1 MDKELEQSRKNF
13 EEIYTKSDAD
23 TQSFLNNYLKS
34 VQNYIDSENINNFSI
49 NKLNKSAYDTAVELA
64 TGKFN
69 NIPYP
74 TKPIKNIFN
83 GYSKNET
90 KQLAEEIAYKYMTQA
105 NPDKTNIRSPYIS
118 NSNNNNNNT
127 SLNKYFVYNWN
138 NGWNSNWSLEDDNLS
153 NKLTEFTNILK
164 RNILDVNDK
173 VKEGYK
179 IKNFPGLS
187 SLNLT
192 DIISKLN
199 SILNRVGEDDNANK
213 SLLRELHTIAQQ
225 INVDPIEF
233 KNYFNNWLKIPLQ
246 DKNKKELLSN
256 NYSEITDNELNNEN
270 LKNYLSNNNYHVLK
284 GEDGNFYLF
293 DKDYNSIQLD
303 NPEINIDS
311 DWTSSTYDTGYVID
325 KNGKIYTD
333 YKSIGESNPL
343 FKNVSEYISNIFN
356 KRNNLFYTSQKPW
369 NSMYSL
375 SEFNLIDELSNHLN
389 GKKFIDVGPLFNSS
403 EQIIA
408 VPKDGKTIKQDKY
421 GNLILDNLDFYY
433 YSNKDGKIHVA
444 HDYKAAIQH
453 FNEFNIEG
461 YNETS
466 EGLSNFDNRYMDLIN
481 STESNIINNSKF
493 NKKNPI
499 GWSKSILNIIAK
511 GLNRSQYENQYLA
524 DFDYNSDPLQL
535 ASILSTIIRDNNLW
549 DELTNSQKQ
558 AYRKLIKMINN
569 RQSKYMPND
578 IVSEKNGG
586 IIKAAEG
593 TTLNL
598 YNDQL
603 SKKDFDFLKEER
615 QSKKITDEMNQRNRS
630 ESQTVANKRVVSQD
644 LTAADVLRFGAMA
657 QDIAGLIASFTGGN
671 ALSAGLGLTAMGT
684 DLTADIMDKSVTKGQ
699 VLRNAL
705 FNTGM
710 AAISWIPGANTG
722 KLARNL
728 IKYAPKIMG
737 LIGAG
742 AIAVNEDV
750 IESWKKVGNKNEK
763 LTVEDWKNIGYTL
776 TAAAGLTRLGKGEY
790 NHYKGKKKFKTA
802 MTGEKKSAIK
812 IADGSEVYIDK
823 SDKNEINELLKKE
836 KINEAYTKLSEI
848 TGKTKKEL
856 GSEVFTS
863 KLTKPHKTDDGLS
876 IHKTELN
883 GKDIDEFDIDQ
894 LNQIIHGRDKHARR
908 YSEEYFAFNPSAK
921 KRIQF
926 LRNEKYKQQAAEEA
940 KKAEVE
946 RIEKERIA
954 AERRAKKA
962 RRAEE
967 ARLAEEARK
976 AEEAKKRRDRIQALW
991 DERNAKKAE
1000 VKRLEA
1006 ERIEKERIEAERR
1019 AEEIRRAKAERLE
1032 AKRIAKEKTAEEA
1045 RRAEEARLAEKFR
1058 IQKENKKKFDEEVND
1073 FKNQFEN
1080 SRSTAQLE
1088 TKINNLNAKNE
1099 KLLTENKNLEN
1110 EINSIKK
1117 KLNSKRTS
1125 DDKKEQLK
1133 NKQLPDLENR
1143 YQANQNQIDKNNK
1156 TLSNLNK
1163 KYNDEIELKNLVD
1176 KKINRYEN
1184 TNRLPANFLRLAA
1197 LNSRNI
1203 NEYNKYINQ
1212 LNKFYSGYS
1221 NKSGKN
1227 ELDIKNDLMSL
1238 IIFNNQQKNKI
1249 TINDIN
1255 NKTPEFF
1262 DLKHK
1267 FIQQTNLP
1275 RKQIWLTLNKF
1286 GGKLNYVSFFNL

>member
-13 EEIYTKSDAD
+13 EEIYTNSDPD
-23 TQSFLNNYLKS
+23 TQSFLKNYLKS
-34 VQNYIDSENINNFSI
+34 IQNYIDSENINNFSI

-74 TKPIKNIFN
+74 TRPVKNIFN

-90 KQLAEEIAYKYMTQA
+90 KQLAEEIAYKYMTQV
-105 NPDKTNIRSPYIS
+105 NSDKTNIRSPYIS
-118 NSNNNNNNT
+118 NNNNNNNNKNIN
-127 SLNKYFVYNWN
+127 SNKYFVYNWN
-138 NGWNSNWSLEDDNLS
+138 NGWNSNWEQEDDNLS
-153 NKLTEFTNILK
+153 NKLTEFTNTLK

-187 SLNLT
+187 SLNLP

-213 SLLRELHTIAQQ
+213 SLLRELRTIAQQ

-233 KNYFNNWLKIPLQ
+233 KNYFNNWLKIPLR

-256 NYSEITDNELNNEN
+256 NYSEIADNELNNEN
-270 LKNYLSNNNYHVLK
+270 LKNYLSNNNYNVLK

-375 SEFNLIDELSNHLN
+375 SEFDLVNELSDRLN

-433 YSNKDGKIHVA
+433 YNNEDGKIHVA
-444 HDYKAAIQH
+444 HDYKAVIQH

-481 STESNIINNSKF
+481 LTESNIINNSKF
-493 NKKNPI
+493 NKENPV
-499 GWSKSILNIIAK
+499 GWSKSILNMIAK
-511 GLNRSQYENQYLA
+511 GSNRSQYENQYLA

-549 DELTNSQKQ
+549 NELTISQKQ

-578 IVSEKNGG
+578 IISEKNGG

-603 SKKDFDFLKEER
+603 SKNDFDFLKEER
-615 QSKKITDEMNQRNRS
+615 QSKKIIDEMNQRNRS

-671 ALSAGLGLTAMGT
+671 ALSAGLGLTSMGT

-710 AAISWIPGANTG
+710 AAISWIPGANAG

-776 TAAAGLTRLGKGEY
+776 TAAAGLTRLGKGKY
-790 NHYKGKKKFKTA
+790 DNYKGKKKFQTA

-812 IADGSEVYIDK
+812 ISDGSEVYIDK
-823 SDKNEINELLKKE
+823 SDKNEINELLKE
-836 KINEAYTKLSEI
+836 GKINEAYDKLSEI
-848 TGKTKKEL
+848 TGKNKKEL
-856 GSEVFTS
+856 GSEIFTS

-876 IHKTELN
+876 IHKTKLN
-883 GKDIDEFDIDQ
+883 GKDIDEFDIDR
-894 LNQIIHGRDKHARR
+894 LNEIIKIHPDKRAKI
-908 YSEEYFAFNPSAK
+908 YSEEYFELNPSAK
-921 KRIQF
+921 KRVQF
-926 LRNEKYKQQAAEEA
+926 LEDQKKDQEIAAKQRRDRIQALWDERKVKKVE
-940 KKAEVE
+940 KAEAERLEAERRVE
-946 RIEKERIA
+946 TERLE
-954 AERRAKKA
+954 AERRAKAERLEAERIAKEKA
-962 RRAEE
+962 AEE

-976 AEEAKKRRDRIQALW
+976 AE
-991 DERNAKKAE
+991 
-1000 VKRLEA
+1000 
-1006 ERIEKERIEAERR
+1006 
-1019 AEEIRRAKAERLE
+1019 
-1032 AKRIAKEKTAEEA
+1032 
-1045 RRAEEARLAEKFR
+1045 KFR
-1058 IQKENKKKFDEEVND
+1058 IKTENKKKFDEEVND

-1080 SRSTAQLE
+1080 SRSTTQLE
-1088 TKINNLNAKNE
+1088 TKINNLNAKNK
-1099 KLLTENKNLEN
+1099 KLLIENKNLEN

-1125 DDKKEQLK
+1125 DNKKVQLK

-1212 LNKFYSGYS
+1212 LNKFYSRYS

-1238 IIFNNQQKNKI
+1238 ILFNNQQKNKI

-1255 NKTPEFF
+1255 NKTPKFF

-1275 RKQIWLTLNKF
+1275 RKQVWSTLNKF
-1286 GGKLNYVSFFNL
+1286 GGKLNYISFFNL

>member
-13 EEIYTKSDAD
+13 EEIYTKSDPD
-23 TQSFLNNYLKS
+23 TQSFLSNYLKS
-34 VQNYIDSENINNFSI
+34 IQNYIDSENINNFSI

-74 TKPIKNIFN
+74 TRPVKNIFN

-105 NPDKTNIRSPYIS
+105 NSDKTNIRSPYIS
-118 NSNNNNNNT
+118 NNNNNNNNNKNIN
-127 SLNKYFVYNWN
+127 SNKYFVYNWN
-138 NGWNSNWSLEDDNLS
+138 NGWNSNWDQEDDNLS
-153 NKLTEFTNILK
+153 NKLTEFTNTLK

-173 VKEGYK
+173 VREGYK

-213 SLLRELHTIAQQ
+213 SLLRELRTIAQQ

-256 NYSEITDNELNNEN
+256 NYSEIADNELNNEN

-375 SEFNLIDELSNHLN
+375 SEFDLVNELSDRLN

-433 YSNKDGKIHVA
+433 YNNEDGKIHVA

-481 STESNIINNSKF
+481 LTESNIINNPKF
-493 NKKNPI
+493 NKENPVS
-499 GWSKSILNIIAK
+499 WSKSILNMIAK

-569 RQSKYMPND
+569 RQSKYMSND
-578 IVSEKNGG
+578 IISEKNGG

-598 YNDQL
+598 SNDQL

-615 QSKKITDEMNQRNRS
+615 QSKKIIDEMNQRNRS

-710 AAISWIPGANTG
+710 AAISWIPGANAG

-728 IKYAPKIMG
+728 IKYTPKIMA

-750 IESWKKVGNKNEK
+750 IDSWKKVGNKNEK

-790 NHYKGKKKFKTA
+790 DRYKGKKKFKTA
-802 MTGEKKSAIK
+802 MTGEKKSAIE
-812 IADGSEVYIDK
+812 IADGSEVYINK
-823 SDKNEINELLKKE
+823 SDKNEINELLKE
-836 KINEAYTKLSEI
+836 GKINEAYTKLSEI

-876 IHKTELN
+876 IHKTKLN
-883 GKDIDEFDIDQ
+883 GKDIDEFDIDR
-894 LNQIIHGRDKHARR
+894 LNQIIYGPDKRAKI
-908 YSEEYFAFNPSAK
+908 YSEEYFALNPNAK
-921 KRIQF
+921 KRVEF
-926 LRNEKYKQQAAEEA
+926 LKNQKMNQE
-940 KKAEVE
+940 
-946 RIEKERIA
+946 IA
-954 AERRAKKA
+954 AEQ
-962 RRAEE
+962 
-967 ARLAEEARK
+967 
-976 AEEAKKRRDRIQALW
+976 RRDRIQALW
-991 DERNAKKAE
+991 DERKVKKAE
-1000 VKRLEA
+1000 KAEAERLEAERRAEAERLEA
-1006 ERIEKERIEAERR
+1006 ERI
-1019 AEEIRRAKAERLE
+1019 
-1032 AKRIAKEKTAEEA
+1032 AKEKA
-1045 RRAEEARLAEKFR
+1045 AEEARLTEEAKKAEKFR
-1058 IQKENKKKFDEEVND
+1058 IKKENKKKFDEEVND

-1080 SRSTAQLE
+1080 SRSTTQLE

-1125 DDKKEQLK
+1125 DDKKVQLK

-1238 IIFNNQQKNKI
+1238 ILFNNQQKNKI

-1255 NKTPEFF
+1255 NKTPKFF

-1275 RKQIWLTLNKF
+1275 RKQVWSTLNKF
-1286 GGKLNYVSFFNL
+1286 GGKLNYISFFNL

>member
-13 EEIYTKSDAD
+13 EEIYTKSDPD

-34 VQNYIDSENINNFSI
+34 IQNYIDSENINNFSI

-64 TGKFN
+64 NGTFK
-69 NIPYP
+69 NIPYATRP
-74 TKPIKNIFN
+74 VKNIFN
-83 GYSKNET
+83 GYSKDET
-90 KQLAEEIAYKYMTQA
+90 KQLAEEIAYKYMTEA

-118 NSNNNNNNT
+118 NSSNNNNKNT

-138 NGWNSNWSLEDDNLS
+138 NGWNSNWSQEDDNLS
-153 NKLTEFTNILK
+153 NKLTEFTNTLK

-246 DKNKKELLSN
+246 DKNKKKLLSN
-256 NYSEITDNELNNEN
+256 NYSEIADNELNNEN

-499 GWSKSILNIIAK
+499 GWSKSILNMIAK

-524 DFDYNSDPLQL
+524 DLDYNSDPLQL

-630 ESQTVANKRVVSQD
+630 ESQTIANKRVVSQD
-644 LTAADVLRFGAMA
+644 LTTADVLRFGAMA

-750 IESWKKVGNKNEK
+750 IESWKKVGNEK

-776 TAAAGLTRLGKGEY
+776 TAAAGLTRLGRGEY
-790 NHYKGKKKFKTA
+790 NRYKGKKKFKTA
-802 MTGEKKSAIK
+802 MTGEKKSAIE

-823 SDKNEINELLKKE
+823 SDKNEINELLKKG

-876 IHKTELN
+876 IHKTKLN
-883 GKDIDEFDIDQ
+883 GKDIDEFDIDR
-894 LNQIIHGRDKHARR
+894 LDQIIFDPDKRVKR
-908 YSEEYFAFNPSAK
+908 YSEEYFILNPSAK
-921 KRIQF
+921 KRVRF
-926 LRNEKYKQQAAEEA
+926 LRDEKYKQEEVEEA
-940 KKAEVE
+940 S
-946 RIEKERIA
+946 RL
-954 AERRAKKA
+954 
-962 RRAEE
+962 EE
-967 ARLAEEARK
+967 ARKKVKEARKKAKEAKLAEEARK
-976 AEEAKKRRDRIQALW
+976 AEEAKERRDRIQALW
-991 DERNAKKAE
+991 DERKVKKAE
-1000 VKRLEA
+1000 KAEAERLEA

-1019 AEEIRRAKAERLE
+1019 AEAE
-1032 AKRIAKEKTAEEA
+1032 RIAKEKAVEEA

-1080 SRSTAQLE
+1080 SRSTAPLE
-1088 TKINNLNAKNE
+1088 TKINNLNTKNE

-1110 EINSIKK
+1110 EINSINK

-1125 DDKKEQLK
+1125 DDKKVQLK
-1133 NKQLPDLENR
+1133 NKLTYLETI
-1143 YQANQNQIDKNNK
+1143 YQTNQNQINKNNK
-1156 TLSNLNK
+1156 TLSDLNK

-1197 LNSRNI
+1197 LNSKNI

-1238 IIFNNQQKNKI
+1238 IIFSNQQKNKI

-1275 RKQIWLTLNKF
+1275 RKQVWLTLNKF

>member
-74 TKPIKNIFN
+74 TRPIKNIFN

-105 NPDKTNIRSPYIS
+105 NSDKTNIRSPYIS
-118 NSNNNNNNT
+118 NNNNNNNKNIN
-127 SLNKYFVYNWN
+127 SNKYFVYNWN
-138 NGWNSNWSLEDDNLS
+138 NGWNSNWDQEDDNLS
-153 NKLTEFTNILK
+153 NKLTEFTNTLK

-199 SILNRVGEDDNANK
+199 SILDRVGEDDNANK
-213 SLLRELHTIAQQ
+213 SLLRELRTIAQQ

-233 KNYFNNWLKIPLQ
+233 KNYFNNWLKIPLR
-246 DKNKKELLSN
+246 DKNKKELLLN
-256 NYSEITDNELNNEN
+256 NYSEIADNELNNEN
-270 LKNYLSNNNYHVLK
+270 LKNYLSNNNYNVLK

-375 SEFNLIDELSNHLN
+375 SEFNLIDELSDRLN

-444 HDYKAAIQH
+444 HDYKAAIQY

-481 STESNIINNSKF
+481 LTESNIINNSKF
-493 NKKNPI
+493 NKENPV
-499 GWSKSILNIIAK
+499 GWSKSILNMIAK
-511 GLNRSQYENQYLA
+511 GLNRSQFENQYLA

-578 IVSEKNGG
+578 IISEKNGG

-598 YNDQL
+598 SNDQL

-615 QSKKITDEMNQRNRS
+615 RSKKIIDEMNQRNRS

-684 DLTADIMDKSVTKGQ
+684 DLAADVIDESVTKGQ

-710 AAISWIPGANTG
+710 AAISWIPGANAG

-728 IKYAPKIMG
+728 IKYTPKIMA

-790 NHYKGKKKFKTA
+790 DRYKGKKKFKTA
-802 MTGEKKSAIK
+802 MIGEKKSAIE

-823 SDKNEINELLKKE
+823 SDKNEINKLLKE
-836 KINEAYTKLSEI
+836 GKINEAYDKLSEI
-848 TGKTKKEL
+848 TGKNKKEL

-863 KLTKPHKTDDGLS
+863 KLTKPYKTDDGLS
-876 IHKTELN
+876 IHKTKLN
-883 GKDIDEFDIDQ
+883 SKDIDEFDIDR
-894 LNQIIHGRDKHARR
+894 LDQIIYDRDKRVKR
-908 YSEEYFAFNPSAK
+908 YSEEYFALNPSAK
-921 KRIQF
+921 KRVRF
-926 LRNEKYKQQAAEEA
+926 LRDEKYKQEEAEEA
-940 KKAEVE
+940 
-946 RIEKERIA
+946 RIA
-954 AERRAKKA
+954 AEKAEAERIAKEKA
-962 RRAEE
+962 AEE

-976 AEEAKKRRDRIQALW
+976 AEEARI
-991 DERNAKKAE
+991 K
-1000 VKRLEA
+1000 
-1006 ERIEKERIEAERR
+1006 
-1019 AEEIRRAKAERLE
+1019 
-1032 AKRIAKEKTAEEA
+1032 
-1045 RRAEEARLAEKFR
+1045 
-1058 IQKENKKKFDEEVND
+1058 KENKKKFDEEVND

-1080 SRSTAQLE
+1080 SRSTTQLK
-1088 TKINNLNAKNE
+1088 TKINNLNAENK
-1099 KLLTENKNLEN
+1099 KLLTKNKNLEN
-1110 EINSIKK
+1110 EINSIKE
-1117 KLNSKRTS
+1117 KLNSKRIS
-1125 DDKKEQLK
+1125 DNKKVQLK

-1197 LNSRNI
+1197 LNSKNI

-1227 ELDIKNDLMSL
+1227 ELDVKNDLMSL
-1238 IIFNNQQKNKI
+1238 IIFNNNRKNKI
-1249 TINDIN
+1249 TIDDIN

-1262 DLKHK
+1262 NLKHK

-1275 RKQIWLTLNKF
+1275 RKQVWSTLNKF

>member
-13 EEIYTKSDAD
+13 EEIYTKSDPD

-69 NIPYP
+69 NIPYATRP
-74 TKPIKNIFN
+74 VKNIFN

-153 NKLTEFTNILK
+153 NKLTEFTNTLK

-233 KNYFNNWLKIPLQ
+233 KKYFNNWLKIPLQ
-246 DKNKKELLSN
+246 DKNKKELLLN

-270 LKNYLSNNNYHVLK
+270 LKNYLSNNNYQVLK

-499 GWSKSILNIIAK
+499 GWSKSILNMIAK

-549 DELTNSQKQ
+549 DELTNSQKR

-598 YNDQL
+598 YDDKF
-603 SKKDFDFLKEER
+603 SKNNYDIIKEER
-615 QSKKITDEMNQRNRS
+615 QSKKIIDEMNQKNRS
-630 ESQTVANKRVVSQD
+630 ESQIVANKRVVSQD

-710 AAISWIPGANTG
+710 AAISWIPGANAG

-742 AIAVNEDV
+742 AIAVNEDI
-750 IESWKKVGNKNEK
+750 IESWKKVGNEK

-790 NHYKGKKKFKTA
+790 NRYKGKKKFKTA
-802 MTGEKKSAIK
+802 MTGEKKSAIE

-823 SDKNEINELLKKE
+823 SDKNEINELLKKG

-876 IHKTELN
+876 IHKTKLN
-883 GKDIDEFDIDQ
+883 SKDIDEFDIDR
-894 LNQIIHGRDKHARR
+894 LDDQILFEPDKRVKR
-908 YSEEYFAFNPSAK
+908 YSEEYFALNPSAK
-921 KRIQF
+921 KRVRF
-926 LRNEKYKQQAAEEA
+926 LRDEKYKQEEA
-940 KKAEVE
+940 EKASRLEEARKKVE
-946 RIEKERIA
+946 EAR
-954 AERRAKKA
+954 KK
-962 RRAEE
+962 AEE
-967 ARLAEEARK
+967 ARKVEEARK
-976 AEEAKKRRDRIQALW
+976 AEEARKRRDRIQALW

-1006 ERIEKERIEAERR
+1006 ERRTEAE
-1019 AEEIRRAKAERLE
+1019 
-1032 AKRIAKEKTAEEA
+1032 RIAKEKAAEEA
-1045 RRAEEARLAEKFR
+1045 RRAEEARLAENFK
-1058 IQKENKKKFDEEVND
+1058 IKTEKKKKFDEEVND

-1088 TKINNLNAKNE
+1088 TKINNLNTKNE

-1110 EINSIKK
+1110 EINSINK

-1125 DDKKEQLK
+1125 DDKKVQLK
-1133 NKQLPDLENR
+1133 NKLTYLETI
-1143 YQANQNQIDKNNK
+1143 YQTNQNQIDKNNK

-1197 LNSRNI
+1197 LNSKNI

-1238 IIFNNQQKNKI
+1238 IIFSNQQKNKI

-1275 RKQIWLTLNKF
+1275 RKQVWLTLNKF

>member
-13 EEIYTKSDAD
+13 EEIYTKSDPD

-118 NSNNNNNNT
+118 NSNNNNNKNT

-233 KNYFNNWLKIPLQ
+233 KKYFNNWLKIPLQ

-499 GWSKSILNIIAK
+499 GWSKSILNMIAK

-593 TTLNL
+593 TTVNL

-615 QSKKITDEMNQRNRS
+615 QSKKIIDEMNQRNRS

-790 NHYKGKKKFKTA
+790 DRYKGKKKFKTA

-823 SDKNEINELLKKE
+823 SDKNEINELLKKG

-876 IHKTELN
+876 IHKTKLN
-883 GKDIDEFDIDQ
+883 GKDIDEFNIDR
-894 LNQIIHGRDKHARR
+894 LDQIIYGRDKHARR

-921 KRIQF
+921 KRVRF
-926 LRNEKYKQQAAEEA
+926 LRDEKYKQQEAEEA
-940 KKAEVE
+940 SRLEEARKKA
-946 RIEKERIA
+946 KEAR
-954 AERRAKKA
+954 KKA
-962 RRAEE
+962 KEARKAEE

-976 AEEAKKRRDRIQALW
+976 AEEARLAEEAKKRRDRIQALW
-991 DERNAKKAE
+991 DERKVKKAE
-1000 VKRLEA
+1000 KAEAERLEA
-1006 ERIEKERIEAERR
+1006 ERIEKERIEAELR
-1019 AEEIRRAKAERLE
+1019 AEAE
-1032 AKRIAKEKTAEEA
+1032 RIAKEKAAKEY
-1045 RRAEEARLAEKFR
+1045 RRAEEDRLAENFK
-1058 IQKENKKKFDEEVND
+1058 IKTEKKKKFDEEIND

-1088 TKINNLNAKNE
+1088 TKINNLNTKNE

-1117 KLNSKRTS
+1117 KLNSKRTL
-1125 DDKKEQLK
+1125 DDKKVQLK
-1133 NKQLPDLENR
+1133 NKLTYLETI
-1143 YQANQNQIDKNNK
+1143 YQTNQNQIDKNNK

-1197 LNSRNI
+1197 LNSKNI

-1238 IIFNNQQKNKI
+1238 IIFSNQQKNKI

-1255 NKTPEFF
+1255 NKTPKFF

-1267 FIQQTNLP
+1267 FIQQSNLP

>member
-13 EEIYTKSDAD
+13 EEIYTKSDPD

-34 VQNYIDSENINNFSI
+34 IQNYIDSENINNFSI

-118 NSNNNNNNT
+118 NSNNNNKNT
-127 SLNKYFVYNWN
+127 SSNKYFVYNWN

-199 SILNRVGEDDNANK
+199 SILNRVGEDDNVNK

-233 KNYFNNWLKIPLQ
+233 KKYFNNWLKIPLQ

-333 YKSIGESNPL
+333 YKSIEESNPL

-499 GWSKSILNIIAK
+499 GWSKSILNMIAK

-578 IVSEKNGG
+578 IISEKNGG

-598 YNDQL
+598 YDDKF
-603 SKKDFDFLKEER
+603 SKNNYDIIKEER

-742 AIAVNEDV
+742 AIAVNEDI
-750 IESWKKVGNKNEK
+750 IESWKKVGNEK

-790 NHYKGKKKFKTA
+790 NHYKGKNKFKTA

-823 SDKNEINELLKKE
+823 SDKNEINELLKKG

-883 GKDIDEFDIDQ
+883 GKDIDEFNIDR
-894 LNQIIHGRDKHARR
+894 LDQIIYGRDKRAKK
-908 YSEEYFAFNPSAK
+908 YSKEYFALNPSAE
-921 KRIQF
+921 KRVQF
-926 LRNEKYKQQAAEEA
+926 LRDEKYKQQAAEEA
-940 KKAEVE
+940 KKRRDKIQALWDE
-946 RIEKERIA
+946 RK
-954 AERRAKKA
+954 AKKA
-962 RRAEE
+962 E
-967 ARLAEEARK
+967 K
-976 AEEAKKRRDRIQALW
+976 AKRRDRIQALW
-991 DERNAKKAE
+991 DERKAR
-1000 VKRLEA
+1000 K
-1006 ERIEKERIEAERR
+1006 
-1019 AEEIRRAKAERLE
+1019 AEEIRL
-1032 AKRIAKEKTAEEA
+1032 AEEA
-1045 RRAEEARLAEKFR
+1045 RKAEKFK
-1058 IQKENKKKFDEEVND
+1058 IKTENKKKFDEEVND

-1088 TKINNLNAKNE
+1088 TKINNLNTKNE

-1125 DDKKEQLK
+1125 DDKKVQLK

-1184 TNRLPANFLRLAA
+1184 TNRLPAKFLRLAA
-1197 LNSRNI
+1197 LNSKNI
-1203 NEYNKYINQ
+1203 DEYNKYINQ

-1227 ELDIKNDLMSL
+1227 ELDVKNDLMSL
-1238 IIFNNQQKNKI
+1238 IIFNNQQKNQI

-1275 RKQIWLTLNKF
+1275 RKQVWLTLNKF

>member
-13 EEIYTKSDAD
+13 EEIYTKSDPD

-34 VQNYIDSENINNFSI
+34 IQNYIDSENINNFSI

-118 NSNNNNNNT
+118 NSNNNNNNNKNT
-127 SLNKYFVYNWN
+127 NLNKYFVYNWN

-233 KNYFNNWLKIPLQ
+233 KKYFNNWLKIPLQ

-499 GWSKSILNIIAK
+499 GWSKSILNMIAK

-578 IVSEKNGG
+578 IISEKNGG

-598 YNDQL
+598 YDDKF
-603 SKKDFDFLKEER
+603 SKNNYDIIKEER
-615 QSKKITDEMNQRNRS
+615 QSKKIIDEMNQRNRS

-790 NHYKGKKKFKTA
+790 NRYKDKKKFKTA
-802 MTGEKKSAIK
+802 MTGEKKSAIE

-823 SDKNEINELLKKE
+823 SDKNEINELLKKG

-876 IHKTELN
+876 IHKTKLN
-883 GKDIDEFDIDQ
+883 DKDIDEFNIDR
-894 LNQIIHGRDKHARR
+894 LDQIIYGPDKRVEK
-908 YSEEYFAFNPSAK
+908 YSEEYFTLNPSAE
-921 KRIQF
+921 KRVQF
-926 LRNEKYKQQAAEEA
+926 LRDKQA
-940 KKAEVE
+940 
-946 RIEKERIA
+946 
-954 AERRAKKA
+954 
-962 RRAEE
+962 
-967 ARLAEEARK
+967 

-1032 AKRIAKEKTAEEA
+1032 TKRIAKEKAAEEA

-1197 LNSRNI
+1197 FNSKNI

-1212 LNKFYSGYS
+1212 LNKFYSSYS

-1238 IIFNNQQKNKI
+1238 IIFSNQQKNKI

-1275 RKQIWLTLNKF
+1275 RKQVWLTLNKF
-1286 GGKLNYVSFFNL
+1286 GGKLNYISFFNL

>member
-13 EEIYTKSDAD
+13 EEIYTKSDPD

-34 VQNYIDSENINNFSI
+34 IQNYIDSENINNFSI

-118 NSNNNNNNT
+118 NSNNNNKNT
-127 SLNKYFVYNWN
+127 SSNKYFVYNWN

-199 SILNRVGEDDNANK
+199 SILNRVGEDDNTNK
-213 SLLRELHTIAQQ
+213 SLLRELRTIAQQ

-246 DKNKKELLSN
+246 DENKKELLSN

-499 GWSKSILNIIAK
+499 GWSKSILNMIAK

-578 IVSEKNGG
+578 IISEKNGG

-598 YNDQL
+598 YDDKF
-603 SKKDFDFLKEER
+603 SKNNYDIIKEER

-742 AIAVNEDV
+742 AIAVNEDI
-750 IESWKKVGNKNEK
+750 IESWKKVGNEK

-790 NHYKGKKKFKTA
+790 NHYKGKNKFKTA

-823 SDKNEINELLKKE
+823 SDKNEINELLKKG

-883 GKDIDEFDIDQ
+883 GKDIDEFNIDR
-894 LNQIIHGRDKHARR
+894 LDQIIYGRDKRAKK
-908 YSEEYFAFNPSAK
+908 YSKEYFALNPSAE
-921 KRIQF
+921 KRVQF
-926 LRNEKYKQQAAEEA
+926 LRDEKYKQQAAEEA
-940 KKAEVE
+940 KKRRDKIQALWDE
-946 RIEKERIA
+946 R
-954 AERRAKKA
+954 KA
-962 RRAEE
+962 RKAEE
-967 ARLAEEARK
+967 IRLAEEARK
-976 AEEAKKRRDRIQALW
+976 AEKFKI
-991 DERNAKKAE
+991 
-1000 VKRLEA
+1000 
-1006 ERIEKERIEAERR
+1006 
-1019 AEEIRRAKAERLE
+1019 
-1032 AKRIAKEKTAEEA
+1032 KT
-1045 RRAEEARLAEKFR
+1045 
-1058 IQKENKKKFDEEVND
+1058 ENKKKFDEEVND

-1088 TKINNLNAKNE
+1088 TKINNLNTKNE

-1125 DDKKEQLK
+1125 DDKKVQLK

-1184 TNRLPANFLRLAA
+1184 TNRLPAKFLRLAA
-1197 LNSRNI
+1197 LNSKNI
-1203 NEYNKYINQ
+1203 DEYNKYINQ

-1227 ELDIKNDLMSL
+1227 ELDVKNDLMSL
-1238 IIFNNQQKNKI
+1238 IIFNNQQKNQI

-1275 RKQIWLTLNKF
+1275 RKQVWLTLNKF

>member
-118 NSNNNNNNT
+118 NSNNNNNT

-233 KNYFNNWLKIPLQ
+233 KKYFNNWLKIPLQ
-246 DKNKKELLSN
+246 DKSKKELLLN
-256 NYSEITDNELNNEN
+256 NYSEIADNELNNEN

-389 GKKFIDVGPLFNSS
+389 GKKFIDIGPLFNSS

-569 RQSKYMPND
+569 RQSKYIPND
-578 IVSEKNGG
+578 IISEKNGG

-598 YNDQL
+598 YDDKF
-603 SKKDFDFLKEER
+603 SKNNYDIIKEER
-615 QSKKITDEMNQRNRS
+615 QSKKIIDEMNQRNRS
-630 ESQTVANKRVVSQD
+630 ESQTIANKRVVSQD
-644 LTAADVLRFGAMA
+644 LTTADVLRFGAMA

-710 AAISWIPGANTG
+710 AAISWIPGANAG

-742 AIAVNEDV
+742 AIAVNEDI
-750 IESWKKVGNKNEK
+750 IESWKKVGNEK

-1156 TLSNLNK
+1156 TLSDLNK

-1197 LNSRNI
+1197 LNSKNI

-1212 LNKFYSGYS
+1212 LNKFYSGYL

-1238 IIFNNQQKNKI
+1238 IIFNNKQKNKI

-1275 RKQIWLTLNKF
+1275 RKQVWLTLNKF
-1286 GGKLNYVSFFNL
+1286 GGKLNYISFFNL

>member
-13 EEIYTKSDAD
+13 EEIYTKSDPD
-23 TQSFLNNYLKS
+23 TQSFLSNYLKS
-34 VQNYIDSENINNFSI
+34 IQNYIDSENINNFSI

-74 TKPIKNIFN
+74 TRPVKNIFN

-105 NPDKTNIRSPYIS
+105 NSDKTNIRSPYIS
-118 NSNNNNNNT
+118 NNNNNNKNIN
-127 SLNKYFVYNWN
+127 SNKYFVYNWN
-138 NGWNSNWSLEDDNLS
+138 NGWNSNWDQEDDNLS
-153 NKLTEFTNILK
+153 NKLTEFTNTLK

-173 VKEGYK
+173 VREGYK

-213 SLLRELHTIAQQ
+213 SLLRELRTIAQQ

-256 NYSEITDNELNNEN
+256 NYSEIADNELNNEN

-375 SEFNLIDELSNHLN
+375 SEFDLVNELSDRLN

-433 YSNKDGKIHVA
+433 YNNEDGKIHVA

-481 STESNIINNSKF
+481 LTESNIINNPKF
-493 NKKNPI
+493 NKENPVS
-499 GWSKSILNIIAK
+499 WSKSILNMIAK

-569 RQSKYMPND
+569 RQSKYMSND
-578 IVSEKNGG
+578 IISEKNGG

-598 YNDQL
+598 SNDQL

-615 QSKKITDEMNQRNRS
+615 QSKKIIDEMNQRNRS

-710 AAISWIPGANTG
+710 AAISWIPGANAG

-728 IKYAPKIMG
+728 IKYTPKIMA

-750 IESWKKVGNKNEK
+750 IDSWKKVGNKNEK

-790 NHYKGKKKFKTA
+790 DRYKGKKKFKTA
-802 MTGEKKSAIK
+802 MTGEKKSAIE
-812 IADGSEVYIDK
+812 IADGSEVYINK
-823 SDKNEINELLKKE
+823 SDKNEINELLKE
-836 KINEAYTKLSEI
+836 GKINEAYTKLSEI

-876 IHKTELN
+876 IHKTKLN
-883 GKDIDEFDIDQ
+883 GKDIDEFDIDR
-894 LNQIIHGRDKHARR
+894 LNQIIYGPDKRAKI
-908 YSEEYFAFNPSAK
+908 YSEEYFALNPNAK
-921 KRIQF
+921 KRVEF
-926 LRNEKYKQQAAEEA
+926 LKNQKMNQE
-940 KKAEVE
+940 
-946 RIEKERIA
+946 IA
-954 AERRAKKA
+954 AEQ
-962 RRAEE
+962 
-967 ARLAEEARK
+967 
-976 AEEAKKRRDRIQALW
+976 RRDRIQALW
-991 DERNAKKAE
+991 DERKVKKAE
-1000 VKRLEA
+1000 KAEA
-1006 ERIEKERIEAERR
+1006 ERLEAERR
-1019 AEEIRRAKAERLE
+1019 AEEERLE
-1032 AKRIAKEKTAEEA
+1032 AERIAKEKA
-1045 RRAEEARLAEKFR
+1045 AEEARLTEEAKKAEKFR
-1058 IQKENKKKFDEEVND
+1058 IKKENKKKFDEEVND

-1080 SRSTAQLE
+1080 SRSTTQLE

-1125 DDKKEQLK
+1125 DDKKVQLK

-1238 IIFNNQQKNKI
+1238 ILFNNQQKNKI

-1255 NKTPEFF
+1255 NKTPKFF

-1275 RKQIWLTLNKF
+1275 RKQVWSTLNKF
-1286 GGKLNYVSFFNL
+1286 GGKLNYISFFNL

>member
-13 EEIYTKSDAD
+13 EEIYTKSDPD
-23 TQSFLNNYLKS
+23 TQSFLSNYLKS

-49 NKLNKSAYDTAVELA
+49 NKLNKSAYDTAVKLA
-64 TGKFN
+64 DGTFN

-74 TKPIKNIFN
+74 TRPVKNIFN

-90 KQLAEEIAYKYMTQA
+90 KQLAEEIAYKYMTEA

-118 NSNNNNNNT
+118 NNNNNNNKNI
-127 SLNKYFVYNWN
+127 SSNKYFVYKWN
-138 NGWNSNWSLEDDNLS
+138 NGWNSNWDQEDDNLS
-153 NKLTEFTNILK
+153 YKLTEFTKTLK
-164 RNILDVNDK
+164 RNISDVNDK
-173 VKEGYK
+173 VNKGYK

-199 SILNRVGEDDNANK
+199 SILDRVGEDDNVNK
-213 SLLRELHTIAQQ
+213 SLLGELRAIAKQ

-233 KNYFNNWLKIPLQ
+233 KKYFNNWLKIPLQ
-246 DKNKKELLSN
+246 DKNKKELLLN
-256 NYSEITDNELNNEN
+256 NYSEIADNELNNEN
-270 LKNYLSNNNYHVLK
+270 LKTYISNNNYNVLK

-293 DKDYNSIQLD
+293 DKDYNSIRLD

-333 YKSIGESNPL
+333 YKSIEESNPL

-375 SEFNLIDELSNHLN
+375 SEFDLVDELSDRLN

-444 HDYKAAIQH
+444 HNYKSVIQD

-481 STESNIINNSKF
+481 LTESNIINNSKF
-493 NKKNPI
+493 NKKNPV
-499 GWSKSILNIIAK
+499 GWSKSILNMIAK
-511 GLNRSQYENQYLA
+511 GLNRSQFENQYLA
-524 DFDYNSDPLQL
+524 DLNYNSDPLQL

-549 DELTNSQKQ
+549 DELTYSQKQ

-569 RQSKYMPND
+569 RQSKYIQNQND
-578 IVSEKNGG
+578 VSLEKNGG

-598 YNDQL
+598 SNDQL

-615 QSKKITDEMNQRNRS
+615 QSKKIIDEMNQRNRS
-630 ESQTVANKRVVSQD
+630 ESQIVANKRVVSQD

-671 ALSAGLGLTAMGT
+671 ALSAGLGLTATGT
-684 DLTADIMDKSVTKGQ
+684 DLAADIMDKSITKGQ

-710 AAISWIPGANTG
+710 AAISWIPGANAG
-722 KLARNL
+722 KLTRNL

-790 NHYKGKKKFKTA
+790 NHYKGKKKFQTA

-823 SDKNEINELLKKE
+823 SDKNEINKLLKE
-836 KINEAYTKLSEI
+836 GKINEAYDKLSEI

-856 GSEVFTS
+856 GSEIFTS
-863 KLTKPHKTDDGLS
+863 KFTKPHKTDDGLS
-876 IHKTELN
+876 IHKTKLN
-883 GKDIDEFDIDQ
+883 DKDIDEFDIDR
-894 LNQIIHGRDKHARR
+894 LDQIIYGRDKRAKR
-908 YSEEYFAFNPSAK
+908 YSEEYFALNPSAK
-921 KRIQF
+921 KRVRF
-926 LRNEKYKQQAAEEA
+926 LRDERKARKAEE
-940 KKAEVE
+940 V
-946 RIEKERIA
+946 
-954 AERRAKKA
+954 
-962 RRAEE
+962 
-967 ARLAEEARK
+967 RK
-976 AEEAKKRRDRIQALW
+976 AEEAKERRDRIQALW
-991 DERNAKKAE
+991 DERKARKAE
-1000 VKRLEA
+1000 EVRL
-1006 ERIEKERIEAERR
+1006 
-1019 AEEIRRAKAERLE
+1019 
-1032 AKRIAKEKTAEEA
+1032 AEEA
-1045 RRAEEARLAEKFR
+1045 RKAEKFR
-1058 IQKENKKKFDEEVND
+1058 IKKENKKKFDEEVND

-1080 SRSTAQLE
+1080 LRSTSQLE

-1125 DDKKEQLK
+1125 DDKKVQLK

-1156 TLSNLNK
+1156 TLSNLSK
-1163 KYNDEIELKNLVD
+1163 KINDEIELKNLVD

-1184 TNRLPANFLRLAA
+1184 TNRLPAKFLRLAA
-1197 LNSRNI
+1197 INSKNI

-1227 ELDIKNDLMSL
+1227 ELDVKNDLMSL

-1262 DLKHK
+1262 NLKHK

-1275 RKQIWLTLNKF
+1275 RKQVWSTLNKF
-1286 GGKLNYVSFFNL
+1286 GGKLNYISFFNL

>member
-13 EEIYTKSDAD
+13 EEIYTKSDPD

-69 NIPYP
+69 NIPYATRP
-74 TKPIKNIFN
+74 VKNIFN

-153 NKLTEFTNILK
+153 NKLTEFTNTLK

-233 KNYFNNWLKIPLQ
+233 KKYFNNWLKIPLQ
-246 DKNKKELLSN
+246 DKNKKELLLN

-270 LKNYLSNNNYHVLK
+270 LKNYLSNNNYQVLK

-499 GWSKSILNIIAK
+499 GWSKSILNMIAK

-549 DELTNSQKQ
+549 DELTNSQKR

-598 YNDQL
+598 YDDKF
-603 SKKDFDFLKEER
+603 SKNNYDIIKEER
-615 QSKKITDEMNQRNRS
+615 QSKKIIDEMNQKNRS
-630 ESQTVANKRVVSQD
+630 ESQIVANKRVVSQD

-710 AAISWIPGANTG
+710 AAISWIPGANAG

-742 AIAVNEDV
+742 AIAVNEDI
-750 IESWKKVGNKNEK
+750 IESWKKVGNEK

-790 NHYKGKKKFKTA
+790 NRYKGKKKFKTA
-802 MTGEKKSAIK
+802 MTGEKKSAIE

-823 SDKNEINELLKKE
+823 SDKNEINELLKKG

-876 IHKTELN
+876 IHKTKLN
-883 GKDIDEFDIDQ
+883 SKDIDEFDIDR
-894 LNQIIHGRDKHARR
+894 LDDQILFEPDKRVKR
-908 YSEEYFAFNPSAK
+908 YSEEYFALNPSAK
-921 KRIQF
+921 KRVRF
-926 LRNEKYKQQAAEEA
+926 LRDEKYKQEEA
-940 KKAEVE
+940 EKASRLEEARKKVE
-946 RIEKERIA
+946 EAR
-954 AERRAKKA
+954 KK
-962 RRAEE
+962 AEE
-967 ARLAEEARK
+967 ARKVEEARK
-976 AEEAKKRRDRIQALW
+976 AEEARKRRDRIQALW

-1006 ERIEKERIEAERR
+1006 ERRTEAE
-1019 AEEIRRAKAERLE
+1019 
-1032 AKRIAKEKTAEEA
+1032 RIAKEKAAEEA
-1045 RRAEEARLAEKFR
+1045 RRAEEARLAENFK
-1058 IQKENKKKFDEEVND
+1058 IKTEKKKKFDEEVND

-1088 TKINNLNAKNE
+1088 TKINNLNTKNE

-1125 DDKKEQLK
+1125 DDKKVQLK

-1197 LNSRNI
+1197 LNSKNI

-1238 IIFNNQQKNKI
+1238 IIFSNQQKNKI

-1275 RKQIWLTLNKF
+1275 RKQVWLTLNKF

>member
-13 EEIYTKSDAD
+13 EEIYTKSDPD

-34 VQNYIDSENINNFSI
+34 IQNYIDSENINNFSI

-118 NSNNNNNNT
+118 NSNNNNNNKNT

-153 NKLTEFTNILK
+153 NKLTEFTNTLK

-173 VKEGYK
+173 VTEGYK

-192 DIISKLN
+192 DIISKLD

-233 KNYFNNWLKIPLQ
+233 KKYFNNWLKIPLQ

-499 GWSKSILNIIAK
+499 GWSKSILNMIAK

-569 RQSKYMPND
+569 RQSKYMPNN
-578 IVSEKNGG
+578 IISEKNGG

-598 YNDQL
+598 YDDKF
-603 SKKDFDFLKEER
+603 SKNNYDIIKEER

-644 LTAADVLRFGAMA
+644 LTTADILRFGAMA
-657 QDIAGLIASFTGGN
+657 QDITGLIASFTGGN

-722 KLARNL
+722 KLARKL

-790 NHYKGKKKFKTA
+790 NHYKGKNKFKTA

-823 SDKNEINELLKKE
+823 SDKNEINELLKKG

-876 IHKTELN
+876 IHKTKLN
-883 GKDIDEFDIDQ
+883 GKDIDEFDIDR
-894 LNQIIHGRDKHARR
+894 LDKIINDPDKRVEK
-908 YSEEYFAFNPSAK
+908 YSEEYFTLNPSAK
-921 KRIQF
+921 KRVQF
-926 LRNEKYKQQAAEEA
+926 LRDEKYKQKEAE
-940 KKAEVE
+940 
-946 RIEKERIA
+946 
-954 AERRAKKA
+954 
-962 RRAEE
+962 
-967 ARLAEEARK
+967 
-976 AEEAKKRRDRIQALW
+976 RRDRIQALW
-991 DERNAKKAE
+991 DERKAKKAE
-1000 VKRLEA
+1000 EAEAKRL
-1006 ERIEKERIEAERR
+1006 EAERR
-1019 AEEIRRAKAERLE
+1019 AEEAKERRDRIQALWDERKVKKAEEIRL
-1032 AKRIAKEKTAEEA
+1032 AEEA
-1045 RRAEEARLAEKFR
+1045 RKAEKFK
-1058 IQKENKKKFDEEVND
+1058 IKTENKKKFDEEVND

-1088 TKINNLNAKNE
+1088 TKINNLNTKNE

-1125 DDKKEQLK
+1125 DDKKVQLK

-1184 TNRLPANFLRLAA
+1184 TNRLPAKFLRLAA
-1197 LNSRNI
+1197 LNSKNI
-1203 NEYNKYINQ
+1203 DEYNKYINQ

-1238 IIFNNQQKNKI
+1238 IIFNNQQKNQI

>member
-13 EEIYTKSDAD
+13 EEIYTKSDPN
-23 TQSFLNNYLKS
+23 TKSFLNNYLKS
-34 VQNYIDSENINNFSI
+34 IQNYIDSENINNFSI

-64 TGKFN
+64 NGTFK
-69 NIPYP
+69 NIPYATRP
-74 TKPIKNIFN
+74 VKNIFN
-83 GYSKNET
+83 GYSKDET
-90 KQLAEEIAYKYMTQA
+90 KQLAEEIAYKYMTEA

-118 NSNNNNNNT
+118 NSNNNNKNT

-153 NKLTEFTNILK
+153 DKLTEFTKILK

-173 VKEGYK
+173 VTEGYK

-192 DIISKLN
+192 DIISKLD

-213 SLLRELHTIAQQ
+213 SLLKELQTIAQQ

-233 KNYFNNWLKIPLQ
+233 KKYFNNWLKIPLQ

-256 NYSEITDNELNNEN
+256 NYSEIADNELNNEN

-293 DKDYNSIQLD
+293 DKDYNSIKLD

-333 YKSIGESNPL
+333 YKSIEESNPL
-343 FKNVSEYISNIFN
+343 FKNISEYISNIFN

-499 GWSKSILNIIAK
+499 GWSKSILNMIAK

-578 IVSEKNGG
+578 IISEKNGG

-790 NHYKGKKKFKTA
+790 DRYKGKKKFKTA
-802 MTGEKKSAIK
+802 MIGEKKSAIK

-823 SDKNEINELLKKE
+823 SDKNKINELLKE
-836 KINEAYTKLSEI
+836 GKINEAYTKLSEI

-876 IHKTELN
+876 IHKTKLN
-883 GKDIDEFDIDQ
+883 DKDIDEFDIDR
-894 LNQIIHGRDKHARR
+894 LDKIIYDPDKRVEK
-908 YSEEYFAFNPSAK
+908 YSEEYFTLNPSAE
-921 KRIQF
+921 KRVQF
-926 LRNEKYKQQAAEEA
+926 LRNEKYKQ
-940 KKAEVE
+940 
-946 RIEKERIA
+946 
-954 AERRAKKA
+954 
-962 RRAEE
+962 
-967 ARLAEEARK
+967 
-976 AEEAKKRRDRIQALW
+976 EEAKKRRDRIQALW
-991 DERNAKKAE
+991 DERKVKKAE
-1000 VKRLEA
+1000 KTEVKHLEA

-1019 AEEIRRAKAERLE
+1019 VEAE
-1032 AKRIAKEKTAEEA
+1032 RIAKEKAAKEA
-1045 RRAEEARLAEKFR
+1045 RRAEVERLAEEFK
-1058 IQKENKKKFDEEVND
+1058 IKTEKKKKFDEEVND

-1088 TKINNLNAKNE
+1088 TKINNLNTKNE

-1125 DDKKEQLK
+1125 DDKKVQLK

-1197 LNSRNI
+1197 LNSKNI

-1212 LNKFYSGYS
+1212 LNKFYSRYS

-1238 IIFNNQQKNKI
+1238 IIFSNQQKNKI

-1255 NKTPEFF
+1255 NKTPKFF

-1275 RKQIWLTLNKF
+1275 RKQVWSTLNKF

>member
-13 EEIYTKSDAD
+13 EEIYTKSDPD

-34 VQNYIDSENINNFSI
+34 IQNYIDSENINNFSI

-64 TGKFN
+64 NGTFK
-69 NIPYP
+69 NIPYATRP
-74 TKPIKNIFN
+74 VKNIFN
-83 GYSKNET
+83 GYSKDET
-90 KQLAEEIAYKYMTQA
+90 KQLAEEIAYKYMTEA

-118 NSNNNNNNT
+118 NNNNNKNT

-233 KNYFNNWLKIPLQ
+233 KKYFNNWLKIPLQ

-256 NYSEITDNELNNEN
+256 NYSEIADNELNNEN

-499 GWSKSILNIIAK
+499 GWSKSILNMIAK

-569 RQSKYMPND
+569 RQSKYMPNN
-578 IVSEKNGG
+578 IISEKNGG

-603 SKKDFDFLKEER
+603 LKKDFDFLKEER

-790 NHYKGKKKFKTA
+790 DRYKGKKKFKTA
-802 MTGEKKSAIK
+802 MTGEKKSAIE

-823 SDKNEINELLKKE
+823 SDKNEINELLKE
-836 KINEAYTKLSEI
+836 GKINEAYTKLSEI

-876 IHKTELN
+876 IHKTKLN
-883 GKDIDEFDIDQ
+883 GKDIDEFDIDR
-894 LNQIIHGRDKHARR
+894 LDQIIYGRDKRARK
-908 YSEEYFAFNPSAK
+908 YSEEYFAFNPHAE
-921 KRIQF
+921 KRVQF
-926 LRNEKYKQQAAEEA
+926 LRDEKYNQQVAKEA
-940 KKAEVE
+940 K
-946 RIEKERIA
+946 
-954 AERRAKKA
+954 
-962 RRAEE
+962 
-967 ARLAEEARK
+967 
-976 AEEAKKRRDRIQALW
+976 EAKERRDRIQALW
-991 DERNAKKAE
+991 DERKVKKAE
-1000 VKRLEA
+1000 AERLEVERRAKERRDRIQALWDERKVKKAEKAEAERLEA

-1019 AEEIRRAKAERLE
+1019 VEEARRAKAERLE
-1032 AKRIAKEKTAEEA
+1032 AKRIAKEKAAEEA

-1080 SRSTAQLE
+1080 SRSTAPLE
-1088 TKINNLNAKNE
+1088 TKINNLNTKNE

-1110 EINSIKK
+1110 EINSINK

-1125 DDKKEQLK
+1125 DDKKVQLK
-1133 NKQLPDLENR
+1133 NKLTYLETI
-1143 YQANQNQIDKNNK
+1143 YQTNQNQINKNNK
-1156 TLSNLNK
+1156 TLSDLNK

-1197 LNSRNI
+1197 LNSKNI

-1249 TINDIN
+1249 TIDDIN

-1275 RKQIWLTLNKF
+1275 RKQVWLTLNKF

>member
-13 EEIYTKSDAD
+13 EEIYTKSDPD

-34 VQNYIDSENINNFSI
+34 IQNYIDSENINNFSI

-74 TKPIKNIFN
+74 TKPVKNIFN

-118 NSNNNNNNT
+118 NSNNNNNNKNT

-233 KNYFNNWLKIPLQ
+233 KKYFNNWLKIPLQ
-246 DKNKKELLSN
+246 DKNKKELSSN
-256 NYSEITDNELNNEN
+256 NYSEIADNELNNEN

-293 DKDYNSIQLD
+293 DKNYNSIQLD

-499 GWSKSILNIIAK
+499 GWSKSILNMIAK

-569 RQSKYMPND
+569 RQSKYMPNN
-578 IVSEKNGG
+578 IISEKNGG

-598 YNDQL
+598 YDDKF
-603 SKKDFDFLKEER
+603 SKNNYDIIKEER
-615 QSKKITDEMNQRNRS
+615 QSKKIIDEMNQRNRS

-737 LIGAG
+737 LISAG
-742 AIAVNEDV
+742 AIAVNEDI

-790 NHYKGKKKFKTA
+790 NRYKDKKKFKTA
-802 MTGEKKSAIK
+802 MTGEKKSAIE

-823 SDKNEINELLKKE
+823 SDKNEINELLKKG

-883 GKDIDEFDIDQ
+883 DKDIDEFNIDR
-894 LNQIIHGRDKHARR
+894 LDQIIYGPDKRVKK
-908 YSEEYFAFNPSAK
+908 YSEEYFTLNPSAE
-921 KRIQF
+921 KRVQF
-926 LRNEKYKQQAAEEA
+926 LRDKQAAEEA
-940 KKAEVE
+940 KKRRDRIQALWDE
-946 RIEKERIA
+946 RN
-954 AERRAKKA
+954 AKKA
-962 RRAEE
+962 SRVEE

-991 DERNAKKAE
+991 DERKVKKAE
-1000 VKRLEA
+1000 KAEAERLEA
-1006 ERIEKERIEAERR
+1006 ERIEKERIEAELR
-1019 AEEIRRAKAERLE
+1019 AEAE
-1032 AKRIAKEKTAEEA
+1032 RIAKEKAAKEY
-1045 RRAEEARLAEKFR
+1045 RRAEEARLAENFK
-1058 IQKENKKKFDEEVND
+1058 IKTEKKKKFDEEIND

-1088 TKINNLNAKNE
+1088 TKINNLNTKNE

-1125 DDKKEQLK
+1125 DDKKVQLK

-1197 LNSRNI
+1197 LNSKNI

-1212 LNKFYSGYS
+1212 LNKFYSGYL

-1255 NKTPEFF
+1255 NKTPKFF

-1267 FIQQTNLP
+1267 FIQQTDLP

>member
-13 EEIYTKSDAD
+13 EEIYTKSDPD
-23 TQSFLNNYLKS
+23 TQSFLSNYLKS
-34 VQNYIDSENINNFSI
+34 IQNYIDSENINNFSI
-49 NKLNKSAYDTAVELA
+49 NKLNKSAYDTAVKLA
-64 TGKFN
+64 DGTFN

-74 TKPIKNIFN
+74 TRPVKNIFN

-90 KQLAEEIAYKYMTQA
+90 KQLAEEIAYKYMTEA

-118 NSNNNNNNT
+118 NNNNNKNI
-127 SLNKYFVYNWN
+127 SSNKYFVYNWN
-138 NGWNSNWSLEDDNLS
+138 NGWNSNWNHEDDNLS

-187 SLNLT
+187 SLNLN

-199 SILNRVGEDDNANK
+199 SILNRVGEDDNVNK
-213 SLLRELHTIAQQ
+213 SLLRELRTIAQQ

-233 KNYFNNWLKIPLQ
+233 KNYFNNWLKIPLR

-256 NYSEITDNELNNEN
+256 NYSEIADNELNNEN
-270 LKNYLSNNNYHVLK
+270 LKTYISNNNYNVLK

-375 SEFNLIDELSNHLN
+375 SEFNLVDELSNHLN

-481 STESNIINNSKF
+481 LTESNIINNSKF

-499 GWSKSILNIIAK
+499 GWSKSILNMIAK

-549 DELTNSQKQ
+549 NELTSSQKQ

-578 IVSEKNGG
+578 IISEKNGG

-598 YNDQL
+598 SNDQL
-603 SKKDFDFLKEER
+603 LKKDFDFLKEER
-615 QSKKITDEMNQRNRS
+615 QSEKIIDEMNQRNRS

-684 DLTADIMDKSVTKGQ
+684 DLAADVMDESVTKGQ

-750 IESWKKVGNKNEK
+750 IDSWKKVGNKNEK

-790 NHYKGKKKFKTA
+790 NHYKGKNKFKTA

-823 SDKNEINELLKKE
+823 SDKNEINELLKKG

-876 IHKTELN
+876 IHKTTSN
-883 GKDIDEFDIDQ
+883 SKDIDEFDIDRLDQ
-894 LNQIIHGRDKHARR
+894 MIFDPDKRVKK
-908 YSEEYFAFNPSAK
+908 YSKEYFALNPSAE
-921 KRIQF
+921 KRVQF
-926 LRNEKYKQQAAEEA
+926 LRDEKYKQKEAEEA
-940 KKAEVE
+940 SRLEEVRKKA
-946 RIEKERIA
+946 KEAR
-954 AERRAKKA
+954 KKA
-962 RRAEE
+962 KEARKAEE
-967 ARLAEEARK
+967 ARLAEETRKAEEARL

-991 DERNAKKAE
+991 DERKAKKAE
-1000 VKRLEA
+1000 KAEAERLEA

-1019 AEEIRRAKAERLE
+1019 AEAERIVKE
-1032 AKRIAKEKTAEEA
+1032 KAAKEY
-1045 RRAEEARLAEKFR
+1045 RRAEEARLAEEFK
-1058 IQKENKKKFDEEVND
+1058 IKTEKKKKFDEEVND

-1080 SRSTAQLE
+1080 SRSTAQLK
-1088 TKINNLNAKNE
+1088 TKINNLNTKNE

-1125 DDKKEQLK
+1125 DDKKVQLK

-1176 KKINRYEN
+1176 KKINRYE
-1184 TNRLPANFLRLAA
+1184 
-1197 LNSRNI
+1197 RN
-1203 NEYNKYINQ
+1203 
-1212 LNKFYSGYS
+1212 
-1221 NKSGKN
+1221 
-1227 ELDIKNDLMSL
+1227 
-1238 IIFNNQQKNKI
+1238 
-1249 TINDIN
+1249 
-1255 NKTPEFF
+1255 
-1262 DLKHK
+1262 
-1267 FIQQTNLP
+1267 
-1275 RKQIWLTLNKF
+1275 
-1286 GGKLNYVSFFNL
+1286 

>member
-1 MDKELEQSRKNF
+1 MDKELEQSRKKF
-13 EEIYTKSDAD
+13 EEIYTNSDPD

-34 VQNYIDSENINNFSI
+34 IQNYIDSENINNFSI

-64 TGKFN
+64 EGKLN

-74 TKPIKNIFN
+74 TKPVKNIFN

-90 KQLAEEIAYKYMTQA
+90 KQLAEEIAYKYMTEA
-105 NPDKTNIRSPYIS
+105 NSDKTNIRSPYIS
-118 NSNNNNNNT
+118 NNNNNNKNIN
-127 SLNKYFVYNWN
+127 SNKYFVYNWN
-138 NGWNSNWSLEDDNLS
+138 NGWNSNWGQENDNLS
-153 NKLTEFTNILK
+153 YKLTEFTNILK

-173 VKEGYK
+173 VKKGYK

-187 SLNLT
+187 SLNLN
-192 DIISKLN
+192 DIVLKLN
-199 SILNRVGEDDNANK
+199 SILTRIGEDDNVNK
-213 SLLRELHTIAQQ
+213 SLLKELRTIAQQ

-246 DKNKKELLSN
+246 DKNKKELLLN
-256 NYSEITDNELNNEN
+256 NYSEIADNELNNEN
-270 LKNYLSNNNYHVLK
+270 LKNYLSNNNYNILK

-325 KNGKIYTD
+325 TNGKIYTD
-333 YKSIGESNPL
+333 YKSIEESNPL

-375 SEFNLIDELSNHLN
+375 SEFDLVDELSDRLN

-444 HDYKAAIQH
+444 HTYKSAIQD

-481 STESNIINNSKF
+481 LTESNIINNSKF
-493 NKKNPI
+493 NKKNPV
-499 GWSKSILNIIAK
+499 GWSKSILNMIAK
-511 GLNRSQYENQYLA
+511 GSNRSQYENQYLA
-524 DFDYNSDPLQL
+524 NFDYNSDPLQL

-549 DELTNSQKQ
+549 DELTISQKQ

-569 RQSKYMPND
+569 RQSKYISND
-578 IVSEKNGG
+578 IISEKNGG

-598 YNDQL
+598 SNDQL

-615 QSKKITDEMNQRNRS
+615 QSKKIIDEMNQRNRS
-630 ESQTVANKRVVSQD
+630 ESQTVANKRIVSQD

-671 ALSAGLGLTAMGT
+671 ALSAGLGLTSMGT

-710 AAISWIPGANTG
+710 AAISWIPGANAG

-728 IKYAPKIMG
+728 IKYTPKIMG

-742 AIAVNEDV
+742 AIAVNENV

-776 TAAAGLTRLGKGEY
+776 TAAAGLTRLGKGKY
-790 NHYKGKKKFKTA
+790 DHYKGKNKFKTA

-823 SDKNEINELLKKE
+823 FDKNEINKLLKE
-836 KINEAYTKLSEI
+836 GKINEAYDKLSEI

-856 GSEVFTS
+856 GSEIFTS
-863 KLTKPHKTDDGLS
+863 KFTKLHKTDDGLS

-883 GKDIDEFDIDQ
+883 SKDIDEFDIDR
-894 LNQIIHGRDKHARR
+894 LNEIIKIHPDKRTKI
-908 YSEEYFAFNPSAK
+908 YSEEYFEFNPSAK

-926 LRNEKYKQQAAEEA
+926 LEDQKIVA
-940 KKAEVE
+940 KKAE
-946 RIEKERIA
+946 K
-954 AERRAKKA
+954 
-962 RRAEE
+962 
-967 ARLAEEARK
+967 
-976 AEEAKKRRDRIQALW
+976 
-991 DERNAKKAE
+991 AKKAE
-1000 VKRLEA
+1000 AKRLEKEKLEKERLEAERLEKERLEKERLEA
-1006 ERIEKERIEAERR
+1006 ERIEKERIEAERIAR
-1019 AEEIRRAKAERLE
+1019 EKA
-1032 AKRIAKEKTAEEA
+1032 AEEA
-1045 RRAEEARLAEKFR
+1045 RRAEEARKAEKFR
-1058 IQKENKKKFDEEVND
+1058 IKKENKKKFDEEVND

-1080 SRSTAQLE
+1080 SRSTTQLE
-1088 TKINNLNAKNE
+1088 IKINNLNAKNE
-1099 KLLTENKNLEN
+1099 KLLIENKNLED
-1110 EINSIKK
+1110 EINSINK
-1117 KLNSKRTS
+1117 KLNSKRIS
-1125 DDKKEQLK
+1125 DNTKVQLK
-1133 NKQLPDLENR
+1133 NKLTDLENR

-1176 KKINRYEN
+1176 EKINKYEN

-1203 NEYNKYINQ
+1203 SEYNKNINQ
-1212 LNKFYSGYS
+1212 LNKFYSTYS

-1227 ELDIKNDLMSL
+1227 ELDVKNDLMSL

-1249 TINDIN
+1249 TIDDIN
-1255 NKTPEFF
+1255 NKTSKFF

-1275 RKQIWLTLNKF
+1275 RKQVWSTLNKF
-1286 GGKLNYVSFFNL
+1286 GGKLNYISFFNL

>member
-49 NKLNKSAYDTAVELA
+49 NKLNKSAYDTAIKLAKGEL
-64 TGKFN
+64 N

-74 TKPIKNIFN
+74 TRPIKNIFN

-118 NSNNNNNNT
+118 NNNNKNIN
-127 SLNKYFVYNWN
+127 SNKYFVYNWN
-138 NGWNSNWSLEDDNLS
+138 NGWNSNWDQEDDNLS
-153 NKLTEFTNILK
+153 NKLTEFTNTLK
-164 RNILDVNDK
+164 RNISDVNDK
-173 VKEGYK
+173 VNEGYK

-213 SLLRELHTIAQQ
+213 SLLRELRTIAQQ

-256 NYSEITDNELNNEN
+256 NYSEIADNELNNEN

-293 DKDYNSIQLD
+293 DKNYNSIQLD

-433 YSNKDGKIHVA
+433 YSNKDGKIYVA

-481 STESNIINNSKF
+481 LTESNIINNPKF
-493 NKKNPI
+493 NKENPVS
-499 GWSKSILNIIAK
+499 WSKSILNMIAK

-524 DFDYNSDPLQL
+524 DFNYNSDPLQL

-549 DELTNSQKQ
+549 DELTNSQKR

-578 IVSEKNGG
+578 IISEKNGG

-598 YNDQL
+598 SNDQL

-710 AAISWIPGANTG
+710 AAISWIPGANAG

-790 NHYKGKKKFKTA
+790 DRYKGKKKFKTA

-812 IADGSEVYIDK
+812 IADESEVYIDK
-823 SDKNEINELLKKE
+823 SDKNEINKLLKE
-836 KINEAYTKLSEI
+836 GKINEAYTKLSKI

-863 KLTKPHKTDDGLS
+863 KLTKPHKTDNGLS
-876 IHKTELN
+876 IHKTKLN
-883 GKDIDEFDIDQ
+883 DKDIDEFDIDR
-894 LNQIIHGRDKHARR
+894 LKNVIENNSDKRAKI
-908 YSEEYFAFNPSAK
+908 YSEEYFTLNPSAK
-921 KRIQF
+921 NRVQF
-926 LRNEKYKQQAAEEA
+926 LEDQK
-940 KKAEVE
+940 
-946 RIEKERIA
+946 IA
-954 AERRAKKA
+954 AKQ
-962 RRAEE
+962 
-967 ARLAEEARK
+967 
-976 AEEAKKRRDRIQALW
+976 RRDRIQALW
-991 DERNAKKAE
+991 DERKTKKAE
-1000 VKRLEA
+1000 KAEAERLEA
-1006 ERIEKERIEAERR
+1006 ERRAEAERLEAERR
-1019 AEEIRRAKAERLE
+1019 AEEERLEAERLE
-1032 AKRIAKEKTAEEA
+1032 KERQEKERLEAERRAEEERLEAERIAKEKAAEEA
-1045 RRAEEARLAEKFR
+1045 RRAEEARIAAEAVIPQAQVTTVADTIHSQESVKDAIAR
-1058 IQKENKKKFDEEVND
+1058 ETDSNTIANSLGNKKISDLKSAITIADRFLFQRELFGGDGELLN
-1073 FKNQFEN
+1073 K
-1080 SRSTAQLE
+1080 TIA
-1088 TKINNLNAKNE
+1088 TLNAMTSIE
-1099 KLLTENKNLEN
+1099 EARDY
-1110 EINSIKK
+1110 INSHFDWNNERAAVVNFMKI
-1117 KLNSKRTS
+1117 
-1125 DDKKEQLK
+1125 
-1133 NKQLPDLENR
+1133 LER
-1143 YQANQNQIDKNNK
+1143 
-1156 TLSNLNK
+1156 
-1163 KYNDEIELKNLVD
+1163 
-1176 KKINRYEN
+1176 R
-1184 TNRLPANFLRLAA
+1184 F
-1197 LNSRNI
+1197 
-1203 NEYNKYINQ
+1203 
-1212 LNKFYSGYS
+1212 
-1221 NKSGKN
+1221 
-1227 ELDIKNDLMSL
+1227 
-1238 IIFNNQQKNKI
+1238 
-1249 TINDIN
+1249 
-1255 NKTPEFF
+1255 
-1262 DLKHK
+1262 
-1267 FIQQTNLP
+1267 
-1275 RKQIWLTLNKF
+1275 
-1286 GGKLNYVSFFNL
+1286 

>member
-13 EEIYTKSDAD
+13 EEIYTKSDPD

-34 VQNYIDSENINNFSI
+34 IQNYIDSENINNFSI

-118 NSNNNNNNT
+118 NSNNNNKNT

-233 KNYFNNWLKIPLQ
+233 KKYFNNWLKIPLQ
-246 DKNKKELLSN
+246 DKNKEELSSN
-256 NYSEITDNELNNEN
+256 NYSEIADNELNNEN
-270 LKNYLSNNNYHVLK
+270 LKNYLSNNNYRVLK

-333 YKSIGESNPL
+333 YKSIEESNPL

-569 RQSKYMPND
+569 RQSKYIPND
-578 IVSEKNGG
+578 TISEKNGG

-598 YNDQL
+598 YDDKF
-603 SKKDFDFLKEER
+603 SKNNYDIIKEER
-615 QSKKITDEMNQRNRS
+615 QSKKITDEMDRRNLS

-644 LTAADVLRFGAMA
+644 LTTADVLRFGAMA

-737 LIGAG
+737 LISAG
-742 AIAVNEDV
+742 AIAVNEDI

-776 TAAAGLTRLGKGEY
+776 TAAAGLTRLGKGKY
-790 NHYKGKKKFKTA
+790 NRYKDKKKFKTA
-802 MTGEKKSAIK
+802 MTGEKKSAIE

-823 SDKNEINELLKKE
+823 SDKNEINELLKKG

-876 IHKTELN
+876 IHKTKLN
-883 GKDIDEFDIDQ
+883 DKDIDEFNIDR
-894 LNQIIHGRDKHARR
+894 LDQIIYGPDKRVKK
-908 YSEEYFAFNPSAK
+908 YSKEYFALNPSAE
-921 KRIQF
+921 KRVQF
-926 LRNEKYKQQAAEEA
+926 LRDKQAAEEA
-940 KKAEVE
+940 KKRQDRIQALQDKRKAKKAEKAEAE
-946 RIEKERIA
+946 RLE
-954 AERRAKKA
+954 AERRAEEA
-962 RRAEE
+962 RKAEE
-967 ARLAEEARK
+967 ARLAEEA
-976 AEEAKKRRDRIQALW
+976 KRRDRIQALW

-1006 ERIEKERIEAERR
+1006 ERIEKERIEAELR
-1019 AEEIRRAKAERLE
+1019 AEAE
-1032 AKRIAKEKTAEEA
+1032 RIAKEKAAKEY
-1045 RRAEEARLAEKFR
+1045 RRAEEARLAENFK
-1058 IQKENKKKFDEEVND
+1058 IKTEKKKKFDEEIND

-1088 TKINNLNAKNE
+1088 TKINNLNTKNK

-1125 DDKKEQLK
+1125 DDKKVQL

-1156 TLSNLNK
+1156 TLSNLKSNLNK

-1184 TNRLPANFLRLAA
+1184 TNRLPAKFLRLAV
-1197 LNSRNI
+1197 LNSKNI

-1227 ELDIKNDLMSL
+1227 ELDVKNDLMSL
-1238 IIFNNQQKNKI
+1238 IIFNNKQKNKI

-1275 RKQIWLTLNKF
+1275 RKQVWLTLNKF
-1286 GGKLNYVSFFNL
+1286 GGKLNYISFFNL

>member
-13 EEIYTKSDAD
+13 EEIYTKSDPD

-34 VQNYIDSENINNFSI
+34 IQNYIDSENINNFSI

-118 NSNNNNNNT
+118 NSNNNNNNKNT

-233 KNYFNNWLKIPLQ
+233 KKYFNNWLKIPLQ
-246 DKNKKELLSN
+246 DKNKEELSSN
-256 NYSEITDNELNNEN
+256 NYSEIADNELNNEN
-270 LKNYLSNNNYHVLK
+270 LKNYLSNNNYRVLK

-333 YKSIGESNPL
+333 YKSIEESNPL

-569 RQSKYMPND
+569 RQSKYIPND
-578 IVSEKNGG
+578 TISEKNGG

-598 YNDQL
+598 YDDKF
-603 SKKDFDFLKEER
+603 SKNNYDIIKEER
-615 QSKKITDEMNQRNRS
+615 QSKKITDEMDRRNLS

-644 LTAADVLRFGAMA
+644 LTTADVLRFGAMA

-737 LIGAG
+737 LISAG
-742 AIAVNEDV
+742 AIAVNEDI

-776 TAAAGLTRLGKGEY
+776 TAAAGLTRLGKGKY
-790 NHYKGKKKFKTA
+790 NRYKDKKKFKTA
-802 MTGEKKSAIK
+802 MTGEKKSAIE

-823 SDKNEINELLKKE
+823 SDKNEINELLKKG

-876 IHKTELN
+876 IHKTKLN
-883 GKDIDEFDIDQ
+883 DKDIDEFNIDR
-894 LNQIIHGRDKHARR
+894 LDQIIYGPDKRVKK
-908 YSEEYFAFNPSAK
+908 YSKEYFALNPSAE
-921 KRIQF
+921 KRVQF
-926 LRNEKYKQQAAEEA
+926 LRDKQAAEEA
-940 KKAEVE
+940 KKRQDRIQALQDKRKAKKAEKAEAE
-946 RIEKERIA
+946 RLE
-954 AERRAKKA
+954 AERRAEEA
-962 RRAEE
+962 RKAEE
-967 ARLAEEARK
+967 ARLAEEA
-976 AEEAKKRRDRIQALW
+976 KRRDRIQALW

-1006 ERIEKERIEAERR
+1006 ERIEKERIEAELR
-1019 AEEIRRAKAERLE
+1019 AEAE
-1032 AKRIAKEKTAEEA
+1032 RIAKEKAAKEY
-1045 RRAEEARLAEKFR
+1045 RRAEEARLAENFK
-1058 IQKENKKKFDEEVND
+1058 IKTEKKKKFDEEIND

-1088 TKINNLNAKNE
+1088 TKINNLNTKNK

-1125 DDKKEQLK
+1125 DDKKVQL

-1156 TLSNLNK
+1156 TLSNLKSNLNK

-1184 TNRLPANFLRLAA
+1184 TNRLPAKFLRLAV
-1197 LNSRNI
+1197 LNSKNI

-1227 ELDIKNDLMSL
+1227 ELDVKNDLMSL
-1238 IIFNNQQKNKI
+1238 IIFNNKQKNKI

-1275 RKQIWLTLNKF
+1275 RKQVWLTLNKF
-1286 GGKLNYVSFFNL
+1286 GGKLNYISFFNL

>member
-13 EEIYTKSDAD
+13 EERYTNSDPN

-34 VQNYIDSENINNFSI
+34 IQNYIDSENINNFSI

-64 TGKFN
+64 NGTFN

-74 TKPIKNIFN
+74 TRPVKNIFN

-118 NSNNNNNNT
+118 NNNNNNKNT
-127 SLNKYFVYNWN
+127 SSNKYFVYNWN
-138 NGWNSNWSLEDDNLS
+138 NGWNSNWDQEDDNLS
-153 NKLTEFTNILK
+153 NKLTEFTNTLK

-187 SLNLT
+187 SLDLT

-199 SILNRVGEDDNANK
+199 SILDRVGDDDNVNK
-213 SLLRELHTIAQQ
+213 SLLRELRTIAQQ

-233 KNYFNNWLKIPLQ
+233 KNYFNNWLKIPVR

-256 NYSEITDNELNNEN
+256 NYSEIADNELNNEN
-270 LKNYLSNNNYHVLK
+270 LKTYISNNNYNVLK

-333 YKSIGESNPL
+333 YKSIEESNPL

-375 SEFNLIDELSNHLN
+375 SEFDLVDELSDRLN

-444 HDYKAAIQH
+444 HNYKVAIQD

-481 STESNIINNSKF
+481 LTESNIINNSKF
-493 NKKNPI
+493 NKENPV
-499 GWSKSILNIIAK
+499 GWSKSILNMIAK
-511 GLNRSQYENQYLA
+511 GLNRSQFENQYLA
-524 DFDYNSDPLQL
+524 DLNYNSDPLQL

-549 DELTNSQKQ
+549 DELTYSQKQ

-569 RQSKYMPND
+569 RQSKYIQNQND
-578 IVSEKNGG
+578 VSLEKNGG

-598 YNDQL
+598 SNDQL

-615 QSKKITDEMNQRNRS
+615 QSKKIIDEMNQRNRS

-671 ALSAGLGLTAMGT
+671 ALSAGLGLTSIGT
-684 DLTADIMDKSVTKGQ
+684 DLAADVIDESVTKGQ

-710 AAISWIPGANTG
+710 AAISWIPGANAG

-728 IKYAPKIMG
+728 IKYTPKIMA

-742 AIAVNEDV
+742 AIAANEDV

-776 TAAAGLTRLGKGEY
+776 TAAAGLTRLGKGKY
-790 NHYKGKKKFKTA
+790 DNYKGKKKFQTA

-812 IADGSEVYIDK
+812 ISDGSEVYIDK
-823 SDKNEINELLKKE
+823 SDKNEINELLKKG
-836 KINEAYTKLSEI
+836 KINEAYDKLSEI

-876 IHKTELN
+876 IHKTKLN
-883 GKDIDEFDIDQ
+883 GKDIDEFDIDRVD
-894 LNQIIHGRDKHARR
+894 QIIYGRDKRAKR
-908 YSEEYFAFNPSAK
+908 YSKEYFALNPSAK
-921 KRIQF
+921 NRVQF
-926 LRNEKYKQQAAEEA
+926 LKDQK
-940 KKAEVE
+940 
-946 RIEKERIA
+946 IA
-954 AERRAKKA
+954 AEQ
-962 RRAEE
+962 
-967 ARLAEEARK
+967 
-976 AEEAKKRRDRIQALW
+976 RRDRIQALW
-991 DERNAKKAE
+991 DERKTKKAE
-1000 VKRLEA
+1000 K
-1006 ERIEKERIEAERR
+1006 
-1019 AEEIRRAKAERLE
+1019 AEEARIAAEKAE
-1032 AKRIAKEKTAEEA
+1032 AKRIAKEKTAEEY
-1045 RRAEEARLAEKFR
+1045 RKAEEARLAEEAR
-1058 IQKENKKKFDEEVND
+1058 IKKENKKKFDEEVND

-1080 SRSTAQLE
+1080 SHSQLK
-1088 TKINNLNAKNE
+1088 TKINNLNAENK

-1110 EINSIKK
+1110 EINSIKE

-1125 DDKKEQLK
+1125 DDKKVQLK

-1156 TLSNLNK
+1156 TLSNLSK
-1163 KYNDEIELKNLVD
+1163 KINDEIELKNLVD

-1184 TNRLPANFLRLAA
+1184 TNRLPAKFLRLAA
-1197 LNSRNI
+1197 INSKNI

-1227 ELDIKNDLMSL
+1227 ELNIKNDLMSL
-1238 IIFNNQQKNKI
+1238 ILFNNQQKNKI

-1255 NKTPEFF
+1255 NKTPKFF

-1275 RKQIWLTLNKF
+1275 RKQVWSTLNKF

>member
-13 EEIYTKSDAD
+13 EKIYTKSDPD
-23 TQSFLNNYLKS
+23 TQSFLSNYLES
-34 VQNYIDSENINNFSI
+34 IQNYIDSENINNFSI

-64 TGKFN
+64 NGTFN

-74 TKPIKNIFN
+74 TRPIKNIFN

-118 NSNNNNNNT
+118 NNNNNKNIN
-127 SLNKYFVYNWN
+127 SNKYFVYNWN
-138 NGWNSNWSLEDDNLS
+138 NGWNSNWDQEDNNLS
-153 NKLTEFTNILK
+153 NKLTEFTNTLK

-187 SLNLT
+187 SLNLN

-199 SILNRVGEDDNANK
+199 SILDRVGEDDNANK
-213 SLLRELHTIAQQ
+213 SLLRELRTIAQQ

-270 LKNYLSNNNYHVLK
+270 LKNYLSDNNYHVLK

-293 DKDYNSIQLD
+293 DKNYNSIQLD

-311 DWTSSTYDTGYVID
+311 NWTSSTYDTGYVID

-375 SEFNLIDELSNHLN
+375 SEFNLIDELSDHLN

-444 HDYKAAIQH
+444 HDYKVAIQD

-481 STESNIINNSKF
+481 LTESNIINNSKF
-493 NKKNPI
+493 NKKNPV
-499 GWSKSILNIIAK
+499 GWSKSILNMIAK

-549 DELTNSQKQ
+549 NELTISQKQ

-569 RQSKYMPND
+569 RQSKYISND
-578 IVSEKNGG
+578 IISEKNGG

-598 YNDQL
+598 SNNQL

-615 QSKKITDEMNQRNRS
+615 QSKKIIDEMNQRNRS

-644 LTAADVLRFGAMA
+644 LTTADVLRFGAMA

-710 AAISWIPGANTG
+710 AAISWIPGANAG

-728 IKYAPKIMG
+728 IKYTPKIMA

-742 AIAVNEDV
+742 AIAVNENV

-776 TAAAGLTRLGKGEY
+776 TAAAGLTRLGKGKY
-790 NHYKGKKKFKTA
+790 DNYKGKKKFQTA
-802 MTGEKKSAIK
+802 MTGEKKSAIE
-812 IADGSEVYIDK
+812 IADGSDVYINK
-823 SDKNEINELLKKE
+823 SDKNEINELLKE
-836 KINEAYTKLSEI
+836 GKINEAYDKLSEI

-856 GSEVFTS
+856 GSEIFTS
-863 KLTKPHKTDDGLS
+863 KFTKPHKTDNGLS
-876 IHKTELN
+876 IHKTKLN
-883 GKDIDEFDIDQ
+883 GKDIDEFDIGL
-894 LNQIIHGRDKHARR
+894 LNEIIKIHPDKRAKI
-908 YSEEYFAFNPSAK
+908 YSEEYFALNPSAK
-921 KRIQF
+921 KRVQF
-926 LRNEKYKQQAAEEA
+926 LENQ
-940 KKAEVE
+940 KKDQE
-946 RIEKERIA
+946 IA
-954 AERRAKKA
+954 AKQ
-962 RRAEE
+962 
-967 ARLAEEARK
+967 
-976 AEEAKKRRDRIQALW
+976 RRDRIQALW
-991 DERNAKKAE
+991 DERKVKKAKKAE
-1000 VKRLEA
+1000 AERLEAERRAEAERLEA
-1006 ERIEKERIEAERR
+1006 ERI
-1019 AEEIRRAKAERLE
+1019 
-1032 AKRIAKEKTAEEA
+1032 AKEKA
-1045 RRAEEARLAEKFR
+1045 AEEARLAKEARK
-1058 IQKENKKKFDEEVND
+1058 KENKKKFDEEVND

-1080 SRSTAQLE
+1080 LRSTTQLE

-1117 KLNSKRTS
+1117 KSNSKRAS
-1125 DDKKEQLK
+1125 NDKKVQLK

-1143 YQANQNQIDKNNK
+1143 YQANQNQINKNNK

-1238 IIFNNQQKNKI
+1238 ILFNNKQKNKI

-1255 NKTPEFF
+1255 NKTPKFF

-1275 RKQIWLTLNKF
+1275 RKQVWSTLNKF
-1286 GGKLNYVSFFNL
+1286 GGKLNYISFFNL

>member
-13 EEIYTKSDAD
+13 EEIYTKSDPS
-23 TQSFLNNYLKS
+23 TQSFLSNYLKS
-34 VQNYIDSENINNFSI
+34 IQNYIDSENINNFSI

-74 TKPIKNIFN
+74 TRPIKNIFN

-90 KQLAEEIAYKYMTQA
+90 KQLAEEIAYKYMTEA

-118 NSNNNNNNT
+118 NNNNKNT
-127 SLNKYFVYNWN
+127 SSNKYFVYNWN
-138 NGWNSNWSLEDDNLS
+138 NGWNSNWDLEDDNLS
-153 NKLTEFTNILK
+153 NKLTEFTNTLK
-164 RNILDVNDK
+164 RNISDVNDK
-173 VKEGYK
+173 VNEGYK

-199 SILNRVGEDDNANK
+199 SILSRVGEDDNANK

-233 KNYFNNWLKIPLQ
+233 KKYFNNWLKIPVR
-246 DKNKKELLSN
+246 DKNKKELLLN
-256 NYSEITDNELNNEN
+256 NYSEIADNELNNEN
-270 LKNYLSNNNYHVLK
+270 LKNYLSNNNYNVLK

-293 DKDYNSIQLD
+293 DKDYNPIQLD

-375 SEFNLIDELSNHLN
+375 SEFDLVDELSDRLN

-433 YSNKDGKIHVA
+433 YSNKDGKIYVA
-444 HDYKAAIQH
+444 HDYKAASQH

-481 STESNIINNSKF
+481 LTESNIINNPKF
-493 NKKNPI
+493 NKENPV
-499 GWSKSILNIIAK
+499 GWSKSILNMIAK
-511 GLNRSQYENQYLA
+511 GLNRSQFENQYLA

-549 DELTNSQKQ
+549 DKLTNSQKQ

-578 IVSEKNGG
+578 IISEKNGG

-598 YNDQL
+598 SNDQL

-615 QSKKITDEMNQRNRS
+615 QSKKIIDEMNQRNRS

-671 ALSAGLGLTAMGT
+671 ALSAGLGLTSMGT
-684 DLTADIMDKSVTKGQ
+684 DLTADIMDESVTKGQ

-710 AAISWIPGANTG
+710 AAISWIPGANAG

-790 NHYKGKKKFKTA
+790 DRYKGKKKFKTA

-812 IADGSEVYIDK
+812 IADESEVYIDK
-823 SDKNEINELLKKE
+823 SDKNEINKLLKE
-836 KINEAYTKLSEI
+836 GKINEAYTKLSEI

-876 IHKTELN
+876 IHKTKLN
-883 GKDIDEFDIDQ
+883 GKDIDEFDIDR
-894 LNQIIHGRDKHARR
+894 LDQIIYGRDKRAKK

-921 KRIQF
+921 KRVDF
-926 LRNEKYKQQAAEEA
+926 VRDEKYKQEEA
-940 KKAEVE
+940 
-946 RIEKERIA
+946 RIA
-954 AERRAKKA
+954 AEKTK
-962 RRAEE
+962 
-967 ARLAEEARK
+967 AEEARK
-976 AEEAKKRRDRIQALW
+976 AEKARKAAEKAEAKRRAEA
-991 DERNAKKAE
+991 ERLEAE
-1000 VKRLEA
+1000 RLEKERLEKERLEA

-1019 AEEIRRAKAERLE
+1019 AEETRLEAERIAKEKAAEEARRAKAERLE
-1032 AKRIAKEKTAEEA
+1032 PKLIAKKKAAEEA
-1045 RRAEEARLAEKFR
+1045 RRAEEARLAEELR
-1058 IQKENKKKFDEEVND
+1058 IKKENKKKFNEEVND

-1080 SRSTAQLE
+1080 SRSTQLK

-1117 KLNSKRTS
+1117 KLNSKRIP
-1125 DDKKEQLK
+1125 DDKKVQLK
-1133 NKQLPDLENR
+1133 NKQLPVLENK
-1143 YQANQNQIDKNNK
+1143 YQTNQNQIDENNK

-1197 LNSRNI
+1197 LNSKNI

-1249 TINDIN
+1249 TIDDIN
-1255 NKTPEFF
+1255 NKTPKFF

-1275 RKQIWLTLNKF
+1275 RKQVWSTLNKF

>member
-49 NKLNKSAYDTAVELA
+49 NKLNKSAYDTAVKLA
-64 TGKFN
+64 TGEFN

-74 TKPIKNIFN
+74 TKPVKNIFN

-118 NSNNNNNNT
+118 NSNNNNNNKNT

-153 NKLTEFTNILK
+153 NKLTEFTNTLK

-192 DIISKLN
+192 DIISKLD

-233 KNYFNNWLKIPLQ
+233 KKYFNNWLKIPLQ

-256 NYSEITDNELNNEN
+256 NYSEIADNELNNEN

-333 YKSIGESNPL
+333 YKSIEESNPL

-499 GWSKSILNIIAK
+499 GWSKSILNMIAK

-524 DFDYNSDPLQL
+524 DLDYNSDPLQL

-644 LTAADVLRFGAMA
+644 LTTADVLRFGAMA

-750 IESWKKVGNKNEK
+750 IESWKKVGNEK

-790 NHYKGKKKFKTA
+790 NHYKGKNKFKTA
-802 MTGEKKSAIK
+802 MTGEKKSAIE

-823 SDKNEINELLKKE
+823 SDKNEINELLKKG

-863 KLTKPHKTDDGLS
+863 KLTKPYKTDDGLS
-876 IHKTELN
+876 IHKTKLN
-883 GKDIDEFDIDQ
+883 GKDIDEFDIDR
-894 LNQIIHGRDKHARR
+894 LDQIIYGRDKRARR

-921 KRIQF
+921 KRVQF
-926 LRNEKYKQQAAEEA
+926 LKNEKNKQKEAE
-940 KKAEVE
+940 KA
-946 RIEKERIA
+946 
-954 AERRAKKA
+954 
-962 RRAEE
+962 
-967 ARLAEEARK
+967 
-976 AEEAKKRRDRIQALW
+976 KRRDRIQALW

-1006 ERIEKERIEAERR
+1006 ERIEKERIEAELR
-1019 AEEIRRAKAERLE
+1019 AEAE
-1032 AKRIAKEKTAEEA
+1032 RIAKEKAAKEY
-1045 RRAEEARLAEKFR
+1045 RRAEEARLAENFK
-1058 IQKENKKKFDEEVND
+1058 IKTEKKKKFDEEVND

-1088 TKINNLNAKNE
+1088 TKINNLNTKNE

-1125 DDKKEQLK
+1125 DDKKVQLK

-1184 TNRLPANFLRLAA
+1184 TNRLPANFLRLAV
-1197 LNSRNI
+1197 LNSKNI

-1212 LNKFYSGYS
+1212 LNEFYSGYL

-1238 IIFNNQQKNKI
+1238 IIFNNKQKNKI

-1255 NKTPEFF
+1255 NKTPKFF

-1275 RKQIWLTLNKF
+1275 RKQVWLTLNKF
-1286 GGKLNYVSFFNL
+1286 GGKLNYISFFNL

>member
-13 EEIYTKSDAD
+13 EEIYTKSDPD

-34 VQNYIDSENINNFSI
+34 IQNYIDSENINNFSI

-118 NSNNNNNNT
+118 NSNNNNNKNT
-127 SLNKYFVYNWN
+127 NLNKYFVYNWN

-233 KNYFNNWLKIPLQ
+233 KKYFNNWLKIPLQ
-246 DKNKKELLSN
+246 DKSKKELLSN
-256 NYSEITDNELNNEN
+256 NYSEIADNELNNEN

-569 RQSKYMPND
+569 RQSKYMPNN

-598 YNDQL
+598 YDDKFSKNND
-603 SKKDFDFLKEER
+603 DIIKEER
-615 QSKKITDEMNQRNRS
+615 QSKKIIDEMDRRNLS

-644 LTAADVLRFGAMA
+644 LTTADVLRFGAMA

-737 LIGAG
+737 LISAG
-742 AIAVNEDV
+742 AIAVNEDI

-790 NHYKGKKKFKTA
+790 NRYKDKKKFKTA
-802 MTGEKKSAIK
+802 MTGEKKSAIE

-823 SDKNEINELLKKE
+823 SDKNEINELLKKG

-876 IHKTELN
+876 IHETKLN
-883 GKDIDEFDIDQ
+883 GKDIDEFNIDR
-894 LNQIIHGRDKHARR
+894 LDQIIYGPDKRVKK
-908 YSEEYFAFNPSAK
+908 YSKKYFALNPSAE
-921 KRIQF
+921 KRVQF
-926 LRNEKYKQQAAEEA
+926 LRDEKYKQQAAEEA
-940 KKAEVE
+940 
-946 RIEKERIA
+946 
-954 AERRAKKA
+954 
-962 RRAEE
+962 
-967 ARLAEEARK
+967 
-976 AEEAKKRRDRIQALW
+976 KRRDRIQALW
-991 DERNAKKAE
+991 DERKARKAE
-1000 VKRLEA
+1000 KIRL
-1006 ERIEKERIEAERR
+1006 
-1019 AEEIRRAKAERLE
+1019 
-1032 AKRIAKEKTAEEA
+1032 AEEA
-1045 RRAEEARLAEKFR
+1045 RKAEKFK
-1058 IQKENKKKFDEEVND
+1058 IKTENKKKFDEEVND

-1088 TKINNLNAKNE
+1088 TKINNLNTKNE

-1125 DDKKEQLK
+1125 DDKKVQLK

-1197 LNSRNI
+1197 LNSKNI

-1212 LNKFYSGYS
+1212 LNKFYSRYS

-1238 IIFNNQQKNKI
+1238 IIFNNKQKNKI

-1275 RKQIWLTLNKF
+1275 RKQVWLTLNKF

>member
-13 EEIYTKSDAD
+13 EEIYTKSDPD

-69 NIPYP
+69 NIPYATRP
-74 TKPIKNIFN
+74 VKNIFN

-153 NKLTEFTNILK
+153 NKLTEFTNTLK

-233 KNYFNNWLKIPLQ
+233 KKYFNNWLKIPLQ
-246 DKNKKELLSN
+246 DKNKKELLLN

-270 LKNYLSNNNYHVLK
+270 LKNYLSNNNYQVLK

-499 GWSKSILNIIAK
+499 GWSKSILNMIAK

-549 DELTNSQKQ
+549 DELTNSQKR

-598 YNDQL
+598 YDDKF
-603 SKKDFDFLKEER
+603 SKNNYDIIKEER
-615 QSKKITDEMNQRNRS
+615 QSKKIIDEMNQKNRS
-630 ESQTVANKRVVSQD
+630 ESQIVANKRVVSQD

-710 AAISWIPGANTG
+710 AAISWIPGANAG

-742 AIAVNEDV
+742 AIAVNEDI
-750 IESWKKVGNKNEK
+750 IESWKKVGNEK

-790 NHYKGKKKFKTA
+790 NRYKGKKKFKTA
-802 MTGEKKSAIK
+802 MTGEKKSAIE

-823 SDKNEINELLKKE
+823 SDKNEINELLKKG

-876 IHKTELN
+876 IHKTKLN
-883 GKDIDEFDIDQ
+883 GKDIDEFDIDR
-894 LNQIIHGRDKHARR
+894 LDQIIFDPDKRVKR
-908 YSEEYFAFNPSAK
+908 YSEEYFILNPSAK
-921 KRIQF
+921 KRVRF
-926 LRNEKYKQQAAEEA
+926 LRDEKYKQEEA
-940 KKAEVE
+940 EKASRLEEARKKVE
-946 RIEKERIA
+946 EAR
-954 AERRAKKA
+954 KK
-962 RRAEE
+962 AEE
-967 ARLAEEARK
+967 ARKVEEARK
-976 AEEAKKRRDRIQALW
+976 AEEARKRRDRIQALW

-1006 ERIEKERIEAERR
+1006 ERRTEAE
-1019 AEEIRRAKAERLE
+1019 
-1032 AKRIAKEKTAEEA
+1032 RIAKEKAAEEA
-1045 RRAEEARLAEKFR
+1045 RRAEEARLAENFK
-1058 IQKENKKKFDEEVND
+1058 IKTEKKKKFDEEVND

-1088 TKINNLNAKNE
+1088 TKINNLNTKNE

-1125 DDKKEQLK
+1125 DDKKVQLK

-1197 LNSRNI
+1197 LNSKNI

-1227 ELDIKNDLMSL
+1227 ELDVKNDLMSL
-1238 IIFNNQQKNKI
+1238 IIFSNQQKNKI

-1275 RKQIWLTLNKF
+1275 RKQVWLTLNKF

>member
-13 EEIYTKSDAD
+13 EEIYTKSDPD
-23 TQSFLNNYLKS
+23 TQSFLSNYLKS
-34 VQNYIDSENINNFSI
+34 IQNYIDSENINNFSI
-49 NKLNKSAYDTAVELA
+49 NRLNKSAYDTAVELA
-64 TGKFN
+64 TGKFK

-74 TKPIKNIFN
+74 TKPVKNIFN

-105 NPDKTNIRSPYIS
+105 NSDKTNIRSPYIS
-118 NSNNNNNNT
+118 NNNNNKNIN
-127 SLNKYFVYNWN
+127 SNKYFVYNWN
-138 NGWNSNWSLEDDNLS
+138 NGWNSNWDLEDDNLS
-153 NKLTEFTNILK
+153 NKLTEFTNTLK

-199 SILNRVGEDDNANK
+199 SILDRVGEDDNANK
-213 SLLRELHTIAQQ
+213 SLLRELLTIAQQ

-233 KNYFNNWLKIPLQ
+233 KKYFNNWLKIPLQ

-256 NYSEITDNELNNEN
+256 NYSEIADNELNNEN
-270 LKNYLSNNNYHVLK
+270 LKTYLSNNNYNVLK

-293 DKDYNSIQLD
+293 DKNYNPIQLD

-481 STESNIINNSKF
+481 LTESNIINNSKF
-493 NKKNPI
+493 NKKNPV
-499 GWSKSILNIIAK
+499 GWSKSILNMIAK
-511 GLNRSQYENQYLA
+511 GLNRSQFENQYLT

-549 DELTNSQKQ
+549 DELTISQKQ

-578 IVSEKNGG
+578 IISEKNGG

-598 YNDQL
+598 YDDKF
-603 SKKDFDFLKEER
+603 SKNNYDIIKEER
-615 QSKKITDEMNQRNRS
+615 QSKKIIDEMNQRNRS

-710 AAISWIPGANTG
+710 AAISWIPGANAG
-722 KLARNL
+722 KLTRNL

-790 NHYKGKKKFKTA
+790 NRYKGKKKFKTA
-802 MTGEKKSAIK
+802 MTGEKKSAIE
-812 IADGSEVYIDK
+812 IADGSEVYINK
-823 SDKNEINELLKKE
+823 SDKNEINELLKE
-836 KINEAYTKLSEI
+836 GKINEAYTKLSEI

-856 GSEVFTS
+856 GSGVFTS

-876 IHKTELN
+876 IHKTKLN
-883 GKDIDEFDIDQ
+883 SEDIDEFDIDR
-894 LNQIIHGRDKHARR
+894 LDQIIYGPDKRAEI
-908 YSEEYFAFNPSAK
+908 YSEEYFALNPSAK
-921 KRIQF
+921 KRVRFQ
-926 LRNEKYKQQAAEEA
+926 RNEKYKQEEAEE
-940 KKAEVE
+940 
-946 RIEKERIA
+946 
-954 AERRAKKA
+954 
-962 RRAEE
+962 
-967 ARLAEEARK
+967 
-976 AEEAKKRRDRIQALW
+976 RRDRIQALW
-991 DERNAKKAE
+991 DERKAKKAE
-1000 VKRLEA
+1000 TKRLEA
-1006 ERIEKERIEAERR
+1006 ERRAEAERLEAERR
-1019 AEEIRRAKAERLE
+1019 AEAERLE
-1032 AKRIAKEKTAEEA
+1032 AERIAKEKAVEEARKAEEARIAVKKAEAERIETERIAKEKAVEEA
-1045 RRAEEARLAEKFR
+1045 RRAEKARLAEEYRRAEKARLAEEAR
-1058 IQKENKKKFDEEVND
+1058 IKKENKKKFDEEINN

-1080 SRSTAQLE
+1080 SRSTSQLK

-1099 KLLTENKNLEN
+1099 KLLIENKNLEN

-1117 KLNSKRTS
+1117 KLNSKKTL
-1125 DDKKEQLK
+1125 DDKKVQL
-1133 NKQLPDLENR
+1133 NKQLTDLENR

-1163 KYNDEIELKNLVD
+1163 KYNNDEIELKNLVD
-1176 KKINRYEN
+1176 KKINRYKN
-1184 TNRLPANFLRLAA
+1184 TNRLPANFLRLAV
-1197 LNSRNI
+1197 LNSKNI

-1238 IIFNNQQKNKI
+1238 ILFNNKQKNKI

-1275 RKQIWLTLNKF
+1275 RKQVWSTLNKF

>member
-1 MDKELEQSRKNF
+1 MDKELEQSRKKF
-13 EEIYTKSDAD
+13 EEIYTNSDPD

-34 VQNYIDSENINNFSI
+34 IQNYIDSENINNFSI

-64 TGKFN
+64 EGKLN

-74 TKPIKNIFN
+74 TKPVKNIFN

-90 KQLAEEIAYKYMTQA
+90 KQLAEEIAYKYMTEA
-105 NPDKTNIRSPYIS
+105 NSDKTNIRSPYIS
-118 NSNNNNNNT
+118 NNNNNNNKNIN
-127 SLNKYFVYNWN
+127 SNKYFVYNWN
-138 NGWNSNWSLEDDNLS
+138 NGWNSNWGQENDNLS
-153 NKLTEFTNILK
+153 YKLTEFTNILK

-173 VKEGYK
+173 VKKGYK

-187 SLNLT
+187 SLNLN
-192 DIISKLN
+192 DIVLKLN
-199 SILNRVGEDDNANK
+199 SILTRIGEDDNVNK
-213 SLLRELHTIAQQ
+213 SLLKELRTIAQQ

-246 DKNKKELLSN
+246 DKNKKELLLN
-256 NYSEITDNELNNEN
+256 NYSEIADNELNNEN
-270 LKNYLSNNNYHVLK
+270 LKNYLSNNNYNILK

-333 YKSIGESNPL
+333 YKSIEESNPL

-375 SEFNLIDELSNHLN
+375 SEFDLVDELSDRLN

-444 HDYKAAIQH
+444 HTYKSAIQD

-481 STESNIINNSKF
+481 LTESNIINNSKF
-493 NKKNPI
+493 NKKNPV
-499 GWSKSILNIIAK
+499 GWSKSILNMIAK
-511 GLNRSQYENQYLA
+511 GSNRSQYENQYLA
-524 DFDYNSDPLQL
+524 NFDYNSDPLQL

-549 DELTNSQKQ
+549 DELTISQKQ

-569 RQSKYMPND
+569 RQSKYISND
-578 IVSEKNGG
+578 IISEKNGG

-598 YNDQL
+598 SNDQL

-615 QSKKITDEMNQRNRS
+615 QSKKIIDEMNQGNRS
-630 ESQTVANKRVVSQD
+630 ESQIVANKRIVSQD

-671 ALSAGLGLTAMGT
+671 ALSAGLGLTSMGT
-684 DLTADIMDKSVTKGQ
+684 DLTADIIDKSVTKGQ

-710 AAISWIPGANTG
+710 AAISWIPGANAG

-742 AIAVNEDV
+742 AIAVNENV

-776 TAAAGLTRLGKGEY
+776 TAAAGLTRLGKGKY
-790 NHYKGKKKFKTA
+790 DHYKGKNKFKTA

-823 SDKNEINELLKKE
+823 FDKNEINKLLKE
-836 KINEAYTKLSEI
+836 GKINEAYDKLSEI

-856 GSEVFTS
+856 GSEIFTS
-863 KLTKPHKTDDGLS
+863 KFTKLHKTDDGLS

-883 GKDIDEFDIDQ
+883 SKDIDEFDIDR
-894 LNQIIHGRDKHARR
+894 LNEIIKIHPDKRTKI
-908 YSEEYFAFNPSAK
+908 YSEEYFELNPSAK

-926 LRNEKYKQQAAEEA
+926 LEDQKIVA
-940 KKAEVE
+940 KKAE
-946 RIEKERIA
+946 K
-954 AERRAKKA
+954 
-962 RRAEE
+962 
-967 ARLAEEARK
+967 
-976 AEEAKKRRDRIQALW
+976 
-991 DERNAKKAE
+991 AKKAE
-1000 VKRLEA
+1000 AKRLEKEKLEKERLEAERLEKERLEKERLEA
-1006 ERIEKERIEAERR
+1006 ERIEKERIEAERIAR
-1019 AEEIRRAKAERLE
+1019 EKA
-1032 AKRIAKEKTAEEA
+1032 AEEA
-1045 RRAEEARLAEKFR
+1045 RRAEEARKVEKFR
-1058 IQKENKKKFDEEVND
+1058 IKKENKKKFDEEVND

-1080 SRSTAQLE
+1080 SRSTTQLE
-1088 TKINNLNAKNE
+1088 IKINNLNAKNE
-1099 KLLTENKNLEN
+1099 KLLIENKNLED
-1110 EINSIKK
+1110 EINSINK
-1117 KLNSKRTS
+1117 KLNSKRIS
-1125 DDKKEQLK
+1125 DNTKVQLK
-1133 NKQLPDLENR
+1133 NKLTDLENR

-1176 KKINRYEN
+1176 EKINKYEN

-1203 NEYNKYINQ
+1203 SEYNKNINQ
-1212 LNKFYSGYS
+1212 LNKFYSTYS

-1227 ELDIKNDLMSL
+1227 ELDVKNDLMSL

-1249 TINDIN
+1249 TIDDIN
-1255 NKTPEFF
+1255 NKTSKFF

-1275 RKQIWLTLNKF
+1275 RKQVWSTLNKF
-1286 GGKLNYVSFFNL
+1286 GGKLNYISFFNL

>member
-13 EEIYTKSDAD
+13 EATYTNSDKD
-23 TQSFLNNYLKS
+23 TQSFLKNYLES

-74 TKPIKNIFN
+74 TRPVKNIFN

-118 NSNNNNNNT
+118 NNNNNKNT
-127 SLNKYFVYNWN
+127 SSNKYFVYNWN
-138 NGWNSNWSLEDDNLS
+138 NGWNSNWDQEDDNLS
-153 NKLTEFTNILK
+153 NKLTEFTNTLK
-164 RNILDVNDK
+164 RNISDVNDK

-187 SLNLT
+187 SLDLT

-199 SILNRVGEDDNANK
+199 SILDRVGEDDNVNK
-213 SLLRELHTIAQQ
+213 SLLRELRTIAQQ

-256 NYSEITDNELNNEN
+256 NYSEIADNELNNEN
-270 LKNYLSNNNYHVLK
+270 LKTYISNNNYNVLK

-333 YKSIGESNPL
+333 YKSIEESNPL

-375 SEFNLIDELSNHLN
+375 SKFDLVDELSNRLN

-444 HDYKAAIQH
+444 RNYKSAIQD

-481 STESNIINNSKF
+481 LTESNIINNSKF
-493 NKKNPI
+493 NKENPV
-499 GWSKSILNIIAK
+499 GWSKSILNMIAK
-511 GLNRSQYENQYLA
+511 GLNRSQFENQYLA

-549 DELTNSQKQ
+549 DELTYPQKQ

-569 RQSKYMPND
+569 RQSKYIQNQND
-578 IVSEKNGG
+578 VSLEKNGG

-598 YNDQL
+598 SNNQL

-615 QSKKITDEMNQRNRS
+615 QSKKIIDEMNQRNRS

-671 ALSAGLGLTAMGT
+671 ALSAGLGLTSMGT

-710 AAISWIPGANTG
+710 AAISWIPGANAG

-728 IKYAPKIMG
+728 IKYTPKIMG

-742 AIAVNEDV
+742 AIAVNENV
-750 IESWKKVGNKNEK
+750 IESWKKVGNEK

-776 TAAAGLTRLGKGEY
+776 TAAAGLTRFGKGEY
-790 NHYKGKKKFKTA
+790 DHYKGKKKFQTA

-812 IADGSEVYIDK
+812 IADGSEVYVDK
-823 SDKNEINELLKKE
+823 SDKNEINKLLKE
-836 KINEAYTKLSEI
+836 GKINEAYDKLSEI
-848 TGKTKKEL
+848 TGKNKKEL
-856 GSEVFTS
+856 GSEIFTS

-876 IHKTELN
+876 IHKTKLN
-883 GKDIDEFDIDQ
+883 GKDIDEFDIDR
-894 LNQIIHGRDKHARR
+894 LDQIIYGRDKRAKR
-908 YSEEYFAFNPSAK
+908 YSEEYFALNPSAK
-921 KRIQF
+921 KRVRFQ
-926 LRNEKYKQQAAEEA
+926 RNEKYEQEKA
-940 KKAEVE
+940 KE
-946 RIEKERIA
+946 
-954 AERRAKKA
+954 
-962 RRAEE
+962 
-967 ARLAEEARK
+967 
-976 AEEAKKRRDRIQALW
+976 RRDRIQALW
-991 DERNAKKAE
+991 NERKVRKAE
-1000 VKRLEA
+1000 EKAEAERRAEAERLEA
-1006 ERIEKERIEAERR
+1006 ERI
-1019 AEEIRRAKAERLE
+1019 
-1032 AKRIAKEKTAEEA
+1032 AKEKEAEEA
-1045 RRAEEARLAEKFR
+1045 RKVEKFR
-1058 IQKENKKKFDEEVND
+1058 IKKENKKKFDEEVND

-1080 SRSTAQLE
+1080 SRSTTQLE

-1117 KLNSKRTS
+1117 KLNSKRTL
-1125 DDKKEQLK
+1125 DDKKVQLK

-1212 LNKFYSGYS
+1212 LNKFYSGYL

-1227 ELDIKNDLMSL
+1227 ELDVKNDLMSL
-1238 IIFNNQQKNKI
+1238 ILFNNQQKNKI

-1275 RKQIWLTLNKF
+1275 RKQVWSTLNKF
-1286 GGKLNYVSFFNL
+1286 GGKLNYISFFNL

>member
-13 EEIYTKSDAD
+13 EEIYTKSDPD
-23 TQSFLNNYLKS
+23 TQSFLKNYLKS
-34 VQNYIDSENINNFSI
+34 IQNYIDSENINNFSI

-64 TGKFN
+64 NGTFN
-69 NIPYP
+69 KIPYP
-74 TKPIKNIFN
+74 TRPVKNIFN

-105 NPDKTNIRSPYIS
+105 NSDKTNIRSPYIS
-118 NSNNNNNNT
+118 NSNNNNKNIN
-127 SLNKYFVYNWN
+127 SNKYFVYNWN
-138 NGWNSNWSLEDDNLS
+138 NGWNSNWDLEDDNLS
-153 NKLTEFTNILK
+153 NKLTKFTNTLK

-199 SILNRVGEDDNANK
+199 SILDRVGEDDNANK
-213 SLLRELHTIAQQ
+213 SLLRELLTIAQQ

-233 KNYFNNWLKIPLQ
+233 KNYFNNWLKIPVR
-246 DKNKKELLSN
+246 DKNKKELLLN
-256 NYSEITDNELNNEN
+256 NYSEIADNELNNEN
-270 LKNYLSNNNYHVLK
+270 LKNYLSNNNYNVLK
-284 GEDGNFYLF
+284 REDGNFYLF

-375 SEFNLIDELSNHLN
+375 SEFDLVNELSDRLN

-444 HDYKAAIQH
+444 HNYKSAIQD

-481 STESNIINNSKF
+481 LTESNIINNSKF
-493 NKKNPI
+493 NKKNPV
-499 GWSKSILNIIAK
+499 GWSKSILNMIAK
-511 GLNRSQYENQYLA
+511 GLNRSQFENQYLA
-524 DFDYNSDPLQL
+524 DLNYNSDPLQL

-549 DELTNSQKQ
+549 DELTYSQKQ

-569 RQSKYMPND
+569 RQSKYIQNQND
-578 IVSEKNGG
+578 VSLEKNGG

-598 YNDQL
+598 SNDQL

-615 QSKKITDEMNQRNRS
+615 QSKKIIDEMNQRNRS

-671 ALSAGLGLTAMGT
+671 ALSAGLGLTSMGT
-684 DLTADIMDKSVTKGQ
+684 DLTADIMDESVTKGQ

-710 AAISWIPGANTG
+710 AAISWIPGANAG

-728 IKYAPKIMG
+728 IKYTPKIMA

-790 NHYKGKKKFKTA
+790 NHYKGKKKFQTA

-823 SDKNEINELLKKE
+823 SDKNEINKLLKE
-836 KINEAYTKLSEI
+836 GKINEAYDKLSEI
-848 TGKTKKEL
+848 TGKNKKEL
-856 GSEVFTS
+856 GSEIFTS

-876 IHKTELN
+876 IHKTKLN
-883 GKDIDEFDIDQ
+883 SKDIDEFDIDR
-894 LNQIIHGRDKHARR
+894 LDQIIYGPDKHVEK
-908 YSEEYFAFNPSAK
+908 YSEEYFALNPSAK
-921 KRIQF
+921 KRVRF
-926 LRNEKYKQQAAEEA
+926 LRDEKYKQEEAEE
-940 KKAEVE
+940 
-946 RIEKERIA
+946 
-954 AERRAKKA
+954 
-962 RRAEE
+962 
-967 ARLAEEARK
+967 
-976 AEEAKKRRDRIQALW
+976 RRDRIQALW
-991 DERNAKKAE
+991 DERKIKKAE
-1000 VKRLEA
+1000 KAEAERLEA
-1006 ERIEKERIEAERR
+1006 ERI
-1019 AEEIRRAKAERLE
+1019 
-1032 AKRIAKEKTAEEA
+1032 AKEKA
-1045 RRAEEARLAEKFR
+1045 AEEARLAEEAKKAEEARKIEEEIKAEKFR
-1058 IQKENKKKFDEEVND
+1058 IKTENKKKFDEEVND

-1080 SRSTAQLE
+1080 SRSTKLE
-1088 TKINNLNAKNE
+1088 TKINNLNTENE

-1125 DDKKEQLK
+1125 DDKKAQLK

-1184 TNRLPANFLRLAA
+1184 TNRLPAKFLRLAA

-1203 NEYNKYINQ
+1203 SEYNKNIKR
-1212 LNKFYSGYS
+1212 LNKFYSKYS

-1238 IIFNNQQKNKI
+1238 ILFNNKQKNKI

-1275 RKQIWLTLNKF
+1275 RKQVWLTLNKF
-1286 GGKLNYVSFFNL
+1286 GGKLNYISFFNL

>member
-13 EEIYTKSDAD
+13 EEIYTKSDPD

-34 VQNYIDSENINNFSI
+34 IQNYIDSENINNFSI

-118 NSNNNNNNT
+118 NSNNNNNT

-233 KNYFNNWLKIPLQ
+233 KKYFNNWLKIPLQ
-246 DKNKKELLSN
+246 DKSKKELLLN
-256 NYSEITDNELNNEN
+256 NYSEIADNELNNEN

-499 GWSKSILNIIAK
+499 GWSKSILNMIAK

-578 IVSEKNGG
+578 IISEKNGG

-598 YNDQL
+598 YDDKF
-603 SKKDFDFLKEER
+603 SKNNYDIIKEER
-615 QSKKITDEMNQRNRS
+615 QSKKIIDEMNQRNRS

-790 NHYKGKKKFKTA
+790 DRYKGKKKFKTA
-802 MTGEKKSAIK
+802 MTGEKKSAIE

-823 SDKNEINELLKKE
+823 SDKNEINELLKKG

-876 IHKTELN
+876 IHKTKLN
-883 GKDIDEFDIDQ
+883 DKDIDEFDIDR
-894 LNQIIHGRDKHARR
+894 LDQIIFDPDKRVKR
-908 YSEEYFAFNPSAK
+908 YSEEYFTLNPSAE
-921 KRIQF
+921 KRVQF
-926 LRNEKYKQQAAEEA
+926 LRDEKYKQE
-940 KKAEVE
+940 KA
-946 RIEKERIA
+946 
-954 AERRAKKA
+954 
-962 RRAEE
+962 
-967 ARLAEEARK
+967 
-976 AEEAKKRRDRIQALW
+976 KRRDRIQALW
-991 DERNAKKAE
+991 DERKAKKAE
-1000 VKRLEA
+1000 KAEAERLEA
-1006 ERIEKERIEAERR
+1006 ERIEKERIEAELR
-1019 AEEIRRAKAERLE
+1019 AEAE
-1032 AKRIAKEKTAEEA
+1032 RIAKEKAAKEY
-1045 RRAEEARLAEKFR
+1045 RRAEEDRLAENFK
-1058 IQKENKKKFDEEVND
+1058 IKTEKKKKFDEEIND

-1088 TKINNLNAKNE
+1088 TKINNLNTKNE

-1117 KLNSKRTS
+1117 KLNSKRTL
-1125 DDKKEQLK
+1125 DDKKVQLK
-1133 NKQLPDLENR
+1133 NKLTYLETI
-1143 YQANQNQIDKNNK
+1143 YQTNQNQIDKNNK

-1197 LNSRNI
+1197 LNSKNI

-1238 IIFNNQQKNKI
+1238 IIFNNKQKNKI

-1267 FIQQTNLP
+1267 FIQQSNLP

>member
-13 EEIYTKSDAD
+13 EEIYTKSDPD
-23 TQSFLNNYLKS
+23 TQSFLKNYLES

-74 TKPIKNIFN
+74 TRPVKNIFN

-118 NSNNNNNNT
+118 NSNNNKNIN
-127 SLNKYFVYNWN
+127 SNKYFVYNWN
-138 NGWNSNWSLEDDNLS
+138 NGWNSNWNQEDDNLS
-153 NKLTEFTNILK
+153 NKLTEFINTLK
-164 RNILDVNDK
+164 RNISNVNDK

-187 SLNLT
+187 SLDLT

-199 SILNRVGEDDNANK
+199 SILSRVGEDDNANK
-213 SLLRELHTIAQQ
+213 SLLRELRTIAQQ

-233 KNYFNNWLKIPLQ
+233 KNYFNNWLKIPVR
-246 DKNKKELLSN
+246 DKNKKELLLN
-256 NYSEITDNELNNEN
+256 NYSEIADNELNNEN
-270 LKNYLSNNNYHVLK
+270 LKTYISNNNYNVLK

-333 YKSIGESNPL
+333 YKSIEESNPL

-453 FNEFNIEG
+453 FNEFNVEG

-481 STESNIINNSKF
+481 LTESNIINNSKF
-493 NKKNPI
+493 NKENPV

-511 GLNRSQYENQYLA
+511 GLNRSQFENQYLA
-524 DFDYNSDPLQL
+524 DLNYNSDPLQL

-549 DELTNSQKQ
+549 DGLTNSQKQ

-569 RQSKYMPND
+569 RQSKYISND
-578 IVSEKNGG
+578 IISEKNGG

-598 YNDQL
+598 SNDQL

-615 QSKKITDEMNQRNRS
+615 QSKKIIDEMNQRNRS

-699 VLRNAL
+699 LLRNAL

-710 AAISWIPGANTG
+710 AAISWIPGANAG

-728 IKYAPKIMG
+728 IKYTPKIMA

-776 TAAAGLTRLGKGEY
+776 TAAAGLTRLGKGKY
-790 NHYKGKKKFKTA
+790 DNYKGKKKFQTV

-812 IADGSEVYIDK
+812 ISDGSEVYINK
-823 SDKNEINELLKKE
+823 SDKNEINELLKE
-836 KINEAYTKLSEI
+836 GKINEAYDKLSEI

-856 GSEVFTS
+856 GSEIFTS

-876 IHKTELN
+876 IHKTKLN
-883 GKDIDEFDIDQ
+883 GKDIDEFDIDR
-894 LNQIIHGRDKHARR
+894 LNEIIKIHPDKRVKI
-908 YSEEYFAFNPSAK
+908 YSEEYFTLNPSAK
-921 KRIQF
+921 NRVQF
-926 LRNEKYKQQAAEEA
+926 LEDQK
-940 KKAEVE
+940 
-946 RIEKERIA
+946 IA
-954 AERRAKKA
+954 AKQ
-962 RRAEE
+962 
-967 ARLAEEARK
+967 
-976 AEEAKKRRDRIQALW
+976 RRDRIQALW
-991 DERNAKKAE
+991 DERKTKKAE
-1000 VKRLEA
+1000 TKRLEA
-1006 ERIEKERIEAERR
+1006 ERR
-1019 AEEIRRAKAERLE
+1019 AEAERLE
-1032 AKRIAKEKTAEEA
+1032 AERIAKQKAAEEA
-1045 RRAEEARLAEKFR
+1045 RKVEEARKAEKFR
-1058 IQKENKKKFDEEVND
+1058 IKTENKKKFDEEVND

-1080 SRSTAQLE
+1080 SRSTTQLE

-1117 KLNSKRTS
+1117 KLNSKKAS
-1125 DDKKEQLK
+1125 NDKKVQLK

-1184 TNRLPANFLRLAA
+1184 TNRLPANFLKLAV

-1212 LNKFYSGYS
+1212 LNKFYSSYS

-1238 IIFNNQQKNKI
+1238 ILFNNQQKNKI

-1255 NKTPEFF
+1255 NKTPKFF

-1275 RKQIWLTLNKF
+1275 RKQVWSTLNKF
-1286 GGKLNYVSFFNL
+1286 GGKLNYISFFNL

>member
-49 NKLNKSAYDTAVELA
+49 NKLNKSVYDTAVELA

-118 NSNNNNNNT
+118 NNNNNNNKNT

-138 NGWNSNWSLEDDNLS
+138 NGWNSNWDQEDDNLS
-153 NKLTEFTNILK
+153 NKLTEFTNTLK

-213 SLLRELHTIAQQ
+213 SLLRELRTIAQQ

-499 GWSKSILNIIAK
+499 GWSKSILNMIAK

-578 IVSEKNGG
+578 IISEKNGG

-598 YNDQL
+598 YDDKF
-603 SKKDFDFLKEER
+603 SKNNYDIIKEER

-750 IESWKKVGNKNEK
+750 IESWKKIGNKNEK

-776 TAAAGLTRLGKGEY
+776 TAATGLTRLGKGEY
-790 NHYKGKKKFKTA
+790 DRYKGKKKFKTA

-823 SDKNEINELLKKE
+823 SDKNEINELLKE
-836 KINEAYTKLSEI
+836 GKINEAYTKLSEI

-876 IHKTELN
+876 IHETKLN
-883 GKDIDEFDIDQ
+883 GKDIDEFDINRLDK
-894 LNQIIHGRDKHARR
+894 IIYDPDKRVEK
-908 YSEEYFAFNPSAK
+908 YSEEYFTLNPSAK
-921 KRIQF
+921 KRVQF
-926 LRNEKYKQQAAEEA
+926 LRDKQA
-940 KKAEVE
+940 
-946 RIEKERIA
+946 
-954 AERRAKKA
+954 
-962 RRAEE
+962 
-967 ARLAEEARK
+967 

-991 DERNAKKAE
+991 DERKAKKAE
-1000 VKRLEA
+1000 KAEAERLEA

-1019 AEEIRRAKAERLE
+1019 AEAE
-1032 AKRIAKEKTAEEA
+1032 RIAKEKAAKEY
-1045 RRAEEARLAEKFR
+1045 RRAEEARLAEEFK
-1058 IQKENKKKFDEEVND
+1058 IKTEKKKKFDEEIND

-1088 TKINNLNAKNE
+1088 TKINNLNTKNE

-1197 LNSRNI
+1197 LNSKNI

-1212 LNKFYSGYS
+1212 LNKFYSSYS

-1238 IIFNNQQKNKI
+1238 IIFSNQQKNKI

-1255 NKTPEFF
+1255 NKTPKFF

-1275 RKQIWLTLNKF
+1275 RKQVWLTLNKF

>member
-13 EEIYTKSDAD
+13 EEIYTKSDPN
-23 TQSFLNNYLKS
+23 TQLFLNNYLKS
-34 VQNYIDSENINNFSI
+34 IQNYINSENINNFSI

-74 TKPIKNIFN
+74 TRPIKNIFN

-90 KQLAEEIAYKYMTQA
+90 KQLAEEIAYKYMTEA

-118 NSNNNNNNT
+118 NNNNNNNKNIN
-127 SLNKYFVYNWN
+127 SNKYFVYNWN
-138 NGWNSNWSLEDDNLS
+138 NGWNSNWDLEDDNLS
-153 NKLTEFTNILK
+153 NKLTEFTNTLK

-173 VKEGYK
+173 VKKGYK

-233 KNYFNNWLKIPLQ
+233 KKYFNNWLKIPLQ
-246 DKNKKELLSN
+246 DKNKKELLLN

-293 DKDYNSIQLD
+293 DKNYNSIQLD

-444 HDYKAAIQH
+444 HDYKTAIQH

-481 STESNIINNSKF
+481 LTESNIINNPKF
-493 NKKNPI
+493 NKENPVS
-499 GWSKSILNIIAK
+499 WSKSILNMIAK

-535 ASILSTIIRDNNLW
+535 ASILSTIIKDNNLW

-578 IVSEKNGG
+578 IISEKNGG

-598 YNDQL
+598 SNDQL

-615 QSKKITDEMNQRNRS
+615 QSKKITDEMNQKNRS

-684 DLTADIMDKSVTKGQ
+684 DLTADIIDKSVTKGQ

-710 AAISWIPGANTG
+710 AAISWIPGANAG

-742 AIAVNEDV
+742 AIAANENV

-790 NHYKGKKKFKTA
+790 DHYKGKKKFKTA
-802 MTGEKKSAIK
+802 MTGEKKSAIE
-812 IADGSEVYIDK
+812 IADGSEVYINK
-823 SDKNEINELLKKE
+823 YDKNEINELLKKG

-856 GSEVFTS
+856 GAEVFTS

-876 IHKTELN
+876 IHKTKLN
-883 GKDIDEFDIDQ
+883 SKDIDEFDIDR
-894 LNQIIHGRDKHARR
+894 LDEIIDDPDERIEK
-908 YSEEYFAFNPSAK
+908 YSKEYFALNPSAK
-921 KRIQF
+921 KRVWF
-926 LRNEKYKQQAAEEA
+926 LRDEKYKQEEA
-940 KKAEVE
+940 KERRDRIQALWDKRKVKKAEKVE
-946 RIEKERIA
+946 AERLEAERIA
-954 AERRAKKA
+954 KEKA
-962 RRAEE
+962 AEE

-976 AEEAKKRRDRIQALW
+976 AEEVRLA
-991 DERNAKKAE
+991 EEAKKAE
-1000 VKRLEA
+1000 KFK
-1006 ERIEKERIEAERR
+1006 IKTEK
-1019 AEEIRRAKAERLE
+1019 
-1032 AKRIAKEKTAEEA
+1032 
-1045 RRAEEARLAEKFR
+1045 
-1058 IQKENKKKFDEEVND
+1058 KKKFDEEVND

-1080 SRSTAQLE
+1080 SHSPAQLE
-1088 TKINNLNAKNE
+1088 TKINNLNTKNE

-1117 KLNSKRTS
+1117 KLNSKRIS
-1125 DDKKEQLK
+1125 DDKKVQLK
-1133 NKQLPDLENR
+1133 NEQLPVLENK
-1143 YQANQNQIDKNNK
+1143 YQTNQNQIDKNNK
-1156 TLSNLNK
+1156 TLSDLNK

-1197 LNSRNI
+1197 LNSKNI

-1212 LNKFYSGYS
+1212 LNKFYSRYS

-1249 TINDIN
+1249 TIKDIN
-1255 NKTPEFF
+1255 NKTPKFF

-1275 RKQIWLTLNKF
+1275 RKQVWSTLNKF

>member
-13 EEIYTKSDAD
+13 EEIYTKSDLG
-23 TQSFLNNYLKS
+23 TQSFLKNYLKS
-34 VQNYIDSENINNFSI
+34 IQNYIDSENINNFSI
-49 NKLNKSAYDTAVELA
+49 NKLKKSAYDTAIELA
-64 TGKFN
+64 KGTFN

-90 KQLAEEIAYKYMTQA
+90 KQLAEEIAYKYMTEA

-118 NSNNNNNNT
+118 NSNNNNNTN
-127 SLNKYFVYNWN
+127 SNKYFVYNWN
-138 NGWNSNWSLEDDNLS
+138 NGWNSNWDQEDDNLS
-153 NKLTEFTNILK
+153 NKLTEFTNTLK
-164 RNILDVNDK
+164 RNISDVNDK
-173 VKEGYK
+173 VREGYK

-192 DIISKLN
+192 NIISKLN
-199 SILNRVGEDDNANK
+199 SILTRVGEDDNTNK
-213 SLLRELHTIAQQ
+213 SLLRELRTIAQQ

-256 NYSEITDNELNNEN
+256 NYSEITNNELNNEN
-270 LKNYLSNNNYHVLK
+270 LKTYLSNNNYHVLK

-293 DKDYNSIQLD
+293 DKNYNSIQLD

-444 HDYKAAIQH
+444 HDYKAAIQN

-481 STESNIINNSKF
+481 LTESNIINNSKF
-493 NKKNPI
+493 NKKNPV
-499 GWSKSILNIIAK
+499 GWSKSILNMIAK
-511 GLNRSQYENQYLA
+511 GLNRSQFENQYLA
-524 DFDYNSDPLQL
+524 EFDYNSDPLQL

-569 RQSKYMPND
+569 RQSKYMPNND
-578 IVSEKNGG
+578 IISEKNGG

-598 YNDQL
+598 YDDKF
-603 SKKDFDFLKEER
+603 SKNNYDVIKEER
-615 QSKKITDEMNQRNRS
+615 QSKKIIDEMNQRNRS
-630 ESQTVANKRVVSQD
+630 ESQIVANKRVVSQD

-684 DLTADIMDKSVTKGQ
+684 DLAADVMDESVTKGQ

-710 AAISWIPGANTG
+710 AAISWIPGANAG

-790 NHYKGKKKFKTA
+790 DRYKGKKKFKTA

-812 IADGSEVYIDK
+812 IADESEVYIDK
-823 SDKNEINELLKKE
+823 SDKNEINKLLKE
-836 KINEAYTKLSEI
+836 GKINEAYDKLSEI

-856 GSEVFTS
+856 GAEVFTS

-876 IHKTELN
+876 IHKTQLN
-883 GKDIDEFDIDQ
+883 GKDIDEFDIDR
-894 LNQIIHGRDKHARR
+894 LNQIIYGPDKRAEI
-908 YSEEYFAFNPSAK
+908 YSEEYFALNPNAK
-921 KRIQF
+921 NRVEFLKNQKINQEIAAKQRRDRIQA
-926 LRNEKYKQQAAEEA
+926 LWDERKV
-940 KKAEVE
+940 KKAEKAEAERIEAERRAEAERLEAE
-946 RIEKERIA
+946 RIEKERIK
-954 AERRAKKA
+954 AERRAEKA

-976 AEEAKKRRDRIQALW
+976 AE
-991 DERNAKKAE
+991 
-1000 VKRLEA
+1000 
-1006 ERIEKERIEAERR
+1006 
-1019 AEEIRRAKAERLE
+1019 
-1032 AKRIAKEKTAEEA
+1032 
-1045 RRAEEARLAEKFR
+1045 KFR
-1058 IQKENKKKFDEEVND
+1058 IKKENKKKFDEEVND

-1080 SRSTAQLE
+1080 SRSTTQLE
-1088 TKINNLNAKNE
+1088 TKINNLNTKNE

-1117 KLNSKRTS
+1117 KLNSKRTL
-1125 DDKKEQLK
+1125 DNKKVQLK
-1133 NKQLPDLENR
+1133 NKQLTDLENR
-1143 YQANQNQIDKNNK
+1143 YQTNQNQIDKNNK

-1184 TNRLPANFLRLAA
+1184 TNRLPANFLRLAV
-1197 LNSRNI
+1197 LNSKNI

-1255 NKTPEFF
+1255 NKTPKFF

-1275 RKQIWLTLNKF
+1275 RKQVWSTLNKF

>member
-13 EEIYTKSDAD
+13 EEIYTKSDPD
-23 TQSFLNNYLKS
+23 TQSFLKNYLES

-49 NKLNKSAYDTAVELA
+49 NKLNKSAYDTAIKLA
-64 TGKFN
+64 DGTFN

-74 TKPIKNIFN
+74 TRPVKNIFN

-118 NSNNNNNNT
+118 NNNNKNIN
-127 SLNKYFVYNWN
+127 SNKYFVYNWN
-138 NGWNSNWSLEDDNLS
+138 NGWNSNWNQEDDNLS
-153 NKLTEFTNILK
+153 NKLTEFTNTLK
-164 RNILDVNDK
+164 RNISNVNDK

-187 SLNLT
+187 SLDLT

-199 SILNRVGEDDNANK
+199 SILNRVGEDDNVNK
-213 SLLRELHTIAQQ
+213 SLLRELRTIAQQ

-246 DKNKKELLSN
+246 DKNKKELLLN
-256 NYSEITDNELNNEN
+256 NYSEIADNELNNEN
-270 LKNYLSNNNYHVLK
+270 LKTYLSNNNYNVLK

-333 YKSIGESNPL
+333 YKSIEESNPL

-375 SEFNLIDELSNHLN
+375 SEFNLVDELSDRLN

-444 HDYKAAIQH
+444 HDYKAAIQD

-481 STESNIINNSKF
+481 LTESNIINNSKF
-493 NKKNPI
+493 NKENPVD
-499 GWSKSILNIIAK
+499 WSKSILNMIAK
-511 GLNRSQYENQYLA
+511 GLNRSQFENQYLA
-524 DFDYNSDPLQL
+524 DLNYNSDPLQL

-549 DELTNSQKQ
+549 DELTYPQKQ

-569 RQSKYMPND
+569 RQSKYIQNQND
-578 IVSEKNGG
+578 VSLEKNGG

-598 YNDQL
+598 SNDQL

-615 QSKKITDEMNQRNRS
+615 QSKKIIDEMNQRNRS
-630 ESQTVANKRVVSQD
+630 ESQIVANKRVVSQD

-671 ALSAGLGLTAMGT
+671 ALSAGLGLTSMGT

-742 AIAVNEDV
+742 AIAANENV

-790 NHYKGKKKFKTA
+790 DHYKGKKKFQTA

-823 SDKNEINELLKKE
+823 SDKNEINKLLKE
-836 KINEAYTKLSEI
+836 GKINEAYNKLSEI
-848 TGKTKKEL
+848 TGKNKKEL
-856 GSEVFTS
+856 GSEIFTS

-876 IHKTELN
+876 IHKTKLN
-883 GKDIDEFDIDQ
+883 SKDIDEFDIDR
-894 LNQIIHGRDKHARR
+894 LYQIIYGPDKYGEK
-908 YSEEYFAFNPSAK
+908 YSKEYFALNPSAK
-921 KRIQF
+921 NRVQF
-926 LRNEKYKQQAAEEA
+926 LEDQK
-940 KKAEVE
+940 
-946 RIEKERIA
+946 IA
-954 AERRAKKA
+954 AEQ
-962 RRAEE
+962 
-967 ARLAEEARK
+967 
-976 AEEAKKRRDRIQALW
+976 RRDRIQALW
-991 DERNAKKAE
+991 DERKIKKAE
-1000 VKRLEA
+1000 TKRLEA
-1006 ERIEKERIEAERR
+1006 KS
-1019 AEEIRRAKAERLE
+1019 RAKAERLE
-1032 AKRIAKEKTAEEA
+1032 AKRRAKQKAAEE
-1045 RRAEEARLAEKFR
+1045 EFR
-1058 IQKENKKKFDEEVND
+1058 IKTENKKKFDEEVND

-1080 SRSTAQLE
+1080 SHSTTQLE
-1088 TKINNLNAKNE
+1088 TKINNLNAENK

-1110 EINSIKK
+1110 EINSIKE

-1125 DDKKEQLK
+1125 DDKKVQLK
-1133 NKQLPDLENR
+1133 NKQLTNLENR
-1143 YQANQNQIDKNNK
+1143 YQTNKNQINKNNK

-1176 KKINRYEN
+1176 KKINKYEN
-1184 TNRLPANFLRLAA
+1184 TNRLPAKFLRLAA

-1212 LNKFYSGYS
+1212 LNKFYSGYL

-1227 ELDIKNDLMSL
+1227 ELDVKNDLMSL
-1238 IIFNNQQKNKI
+1238 IIFNNNNRKNKI
-1249 TINDIN
+1249 TIDDIN

-1275 RKQIWLTLNKF
+1275 RKQVWSTLNKF
-1286 GGKLNYVSFFNL
+1286 GGKLNYISFFNL